1 MGYGRVV
8 CANGAIPERKA
19 TVPNIDNSSE
29 HSEQAIET
37 EAAPTFTELG
47 VPGALAH
54 VLAADGKRTAFPIQA
69 DTLPDSLAGRDILG
83 RGRTGSG
90 KTLAFSI
97 PLVTRLGSSEHDI
110 AAIEREAERRSG
122 AKGKGAANLPRP
134 RALVLAPTRELAK
147 QIDEVLLPLAQV
159 YDMSTTTV
167 YGGVKYSRQ
176 IAELKA
182 GAQIVVGC
190 PGRLE
195 DLLRQNALTLD
206 SIECVVLDEA
216 DEMADMGFL
225 PAVERLL
232 DQIPSDAQHMLFS
245 ATLDHGVDKVVER
258 FLHDPKVHSV
268 DDATS
273 PVDEMTHHVFEITKG
288 DKPEIVR
295 TLASGAGKRI
305 LFTRTKFQAKKLSQ
319 SLTKQG
325 IPCAQLHGNLNQNQ
339 RDRNLAAFENG
350 EVNVLA
356 ATDVAARGIDV
367 SGVELVVQVEP
378 PEDPKA
384 FLHRSG
390 RTARAGNQG
399 DVVTLVLPEQRRET
413 KFMLRKAGIKVKP
426 IAVTAKSPEVLEL
439 VGERAEKVDGW
450 ELAPLQKKTKPL
462 PKKGKGKGRNKRG
475 EDEQFAAKRSDA
487 PKRRKKKGQADRFE
501 RAERFDRFDDAE
513 YMDYDERNTRGRG
526 GYDGYDEWSDDRD
539 FDRKGKHH
547 KRTKRDRY
555 DWQERDERGSRDGR
569 KGRRNRGDRYD
580 DRYDAVGRVI
590 DEPRKGGKRVH
601 RKPIRVTED
610 LRGEDAKRHDRR
622 VNAKKAKYDDR
633 PSRKGG
639 KRNGERQRYDGER
652 RDNNRYDEQRREQQR
667 RDRSRRDEPR
677 RDNRKRADGGNRRSA
692 QGFRKHTKTKRTPF
706 RNSHR

>member
-1 MGYGRVV
+1 M
-8 CANGAIPERKA
+8 
-19 TVPNIDNSSE
+19 PNIDNSSE
-29 HSEQAIET
+29 YSEQSIVND
-37 EAAPTFTELG
+37 AAPTFTELG

-54 VLAADGKRTAFPIQA
+54 VLASDGKRTAFPIQA

-97 PLVTRLGSSEHDI
+97 PLVARLGASEHDI
-110 AAIEREAERRSG
+110 AAIEREADRRGSAG
-122 AKGKGAANLPRP
+122 GKAAANLPRP

-147 QIDEVLLPLAQV
+147 QIDEVLLPLAQA
-159 YDMSTTTV
+159 YGMTTTTV

-195 DLLRQNALTLD
+195 DLLRQNALTL
-206 SIECVVLDEA
+206 SSVECVVLDEA

-225 PAVERLL
+225 PGVERLL
-232 DQIPSDAQHMLFS
+232 GQIPADAQHMLFS

-339 RDRNLAAFENG
+339 RDRNLAAFETG

-413 KFMLRKAGIKVKP
+413 RFMLRKAGIKVKP
-426 IAVTAKSPEVLEL
+426 VAVTAKSPEVLEL
-439 VGERAEKVDGW
+439 VGERAEKIDGW
-450 ELAPLQKKTKPL
+450 ELAPLKKKTKPL
-462 PKKGKGKGRNKRG
+462 PKKGKGRNKRG
-475 EDEQFAAKRSDA
+475 GETEAAGGRRSDA
-487 PKRRKKKGQADRFE
+487 PKRRKRQEQTG
-501 RAERFDRFDDAE
+501 RFDRFDESD
-513 YMDYDERNTRGRG
+513 YRDYD
-526 GYDGYDEWSDDRD
+526 GYDEYGARGGYDEWSDDRG
-539 FDRKGKHH
+539 FGKKGKHH

-555 DWQERDERGSRDGR
+555 DWQDRDGR
-569 KGRRNRGDRYD
+569 NDRRDRSGYQDRDDRKGRADRRDRGDRGKSFD
-580 DRYDAVGRVI
+580 RNGRYDAVGRVVE
-590 DEPRKGGKRVH
+590 EPRKGGKRVH
-601 RKPIRVTED
+601 KKPIRVVED
-610 LRGEDAKRHDRR
+610 LRGEDAKRYDRR
-622 VNAKKAKYDDR
+622 MNAKKAKYDDQ
-633 PSRKGG
+633 PSRKKG
-639 KRNGERQRYDGER
+639 KRGGERQRYDDNR
-652 RDNNRYDEQRREQQR
+652 RDQPRYEQ
-667 RDRSRRDEPR
+667 PR
-677 RDNRKRADGGNRRSA
+677 RSDKKRNDGGNRRSA
-692 QGFRKHTKTKRTPF
+692 QGFRKHNKSKRTPF

>member
-1 MGYGRVV
+1 M
-8 CANGAIPERKA
+8 
-19 TVPNIDNSSE
+19 PNIDNSSE
-29 HSEQAIET
+29 YSEQSIVND
-37 EAAPTFTELG
+37 AAPTFTELG

-54 VLAADGKRTAFPIQA
+54 VLASDGKRTAFPIQA

-97 PLVTRLGSSEHDI
+97 PLVARLGASEHDI
-110 AAIEREAERRSG
+110 AAIEREADRRGSAG
-122 AKGKGAANLPRP
+122 GKAAANLPRP

-147 QIDEVLLPLAQV
+147 QIDEVLLPLAQA
-159 YDMSTTTV
+159 YGMTTTTV

-195 DLLRQNALTLD
+195 DLLRQNALTL
-206 SIECVVLDEA
+206 SSVECVVLDEA

-225 PAVERLL
+225 PGVERLL
-232 DQIPSDAQHMLFS
+232 GQIPADAQHMLFS

-305 LFTRTKFQAKKLSQ
+305 LFTRTKFQAKKLAQ

-339 RDRNLAAFENG
+339 RDRNLAAFETG

-413 KFMLRKAGIKVKP
+413 RFMLRKAGIKVKP
-426 IAVTAKSPEVLEL
+426 VAVTAKSPEVLDL
-439 VGERAEKVDGW
+439 VGERAEKIDGW
-450 ELAPLQKKTKPL
+450 ELSPLKKKTKPL
-462 PKKGKGKGRNKRG
+462 PKKGKGRNKCGG
-475 EDEQFAAKRSDA
+475 ETETAGGRRSDA
-487 PKRRKKKGQADRFE
+487 PKRRKRQEQTG
-501 RAERFDRFDDAE
+501 RFDRFDESD
-513 YMDYDERNTRGRG
+513 YRDYD
-526 GYDGYDEWSDDRD
+526 GYDEYGARGGYDEWSDDRG
-539 FDRKGKHH
+539 FGKKGKHH

-555 DWQERDERGSRDGR
+555 DWQDRDGR
-569 KGRRNRGDRYD
+569 NDRRDRGGYQDRDDRKGRADRKGHGGRGESFDRNG
-580 DRYDAVGRVI
+580 RYDAVGRVVE
-590 DEPRKGGKRVH
+590 EPRKGGKRVH
-601 RKPIRVTED
+601 KKPIRVVED
-610 LRGEDAKRHDRR
+610 LRGEDAKRYDRR
-622 VNAKKAKYDDR
+622 MNAKKAKYDDQ
-633 PSRKGG
+633 PSRKKG
-639 KRNGERQRYDGER
+639 KRGGERQRYDDNR
-652 RDNNRYDEQRREQQR
+652 RDQPRYDQ
-667 RDRSRRDEPR
+667 PR
-677 RDNRKRADGGNRRSA
+677 RSDKKRNGGGNRRSA
-692 QGFRKHTKTKRTPF
+692 QGFRKHNKSKRTPF

>member
-1 MGYGRVV
+1 M
-8 CANGAIPERKA
+8 N
-19 TVPNIDNSSE
+19 D
-29 HSEQAIET
+29 
-37 EAAPTFTELG
+37 AAPTFTELG

-54 VLAADGKRTAFPIQA
+54 VLASDGKRTAFPIQA

-97 PLVTRLGSSEHDI
+97 PLVARLGASEHDI
-110 AAIEREAERRSG
+110 AAIEREADRRGSAG
-122 AKGKGAANLPRP
+122 GKAAANLPRP

-147 QIDEVLLPLAQV
+147 QIDEVLLPLAQA
-159 YDMSTTTV
+159 YGMTTTTV

-195 DLLRQNALTLD
+195 DLLRQNALTL
-206 SIECVVLDEA
+206 SSVECVVLDEA

-225 PAVERLL
+225 PGVERLL
-232 DQIPSDAQHMLFS
+232 GQIPADAQHMLFS

-305 LFTRTKFQAKKLSQ
+305 LFTRTKFQAKKLAQ

-339 RDRNLAAFENG
+339 RDRNLAAFETG

-413 KFMLRKAGIKVKP
+413 RFMLRKAGIKVKP
-426 IAVTAKSPEVLEL
+426 VAVTAKSPEVLDL
-439 VGERAEKVDGW
+439 VGERAEKIDGW
-450 ELAPLQKKTKPL
+450 ELSPLKKKTKPL
-462 PKKGKGKGRNKRG
+462 PKKGKGRNKCGG
-475 EDEQFAAKRSDA
+475 ETETAGGRRSDA
-487 PKRRKKKGQADRFE
+487 PKRRKRQEQTG
-501 RAERFDRFDDAE
+501 RFDRFDESD
-513 YMDYDERNTRGRG
+513 YRDYD
-526 GYDGYDEWSDDRD
+526 GYDEYGARGGYDEWSDDRG
-539 FDRKGKHH
+539 FGKKGKHH

-555 DWQERDERGSRDGR
+555 DWQDRDGR
-569 KGRRNRGDRYD
+569 NDRRDRGGYQDRDDRKGRADRKGHGGRGESFDRNG
-580 DRYDAVGRVI
+580 RYDAVGRVVE
-590 DEPRKGGKRVH
+590 EPRKGGKRVH
-601 RKPIRVTED
+601 KKPIRVVED
-610 LRGEDAKRHDRR
+610 LRGEDAKRYDRR
-622 VNAKKAKYDDR
+622 MNAKKAKYDDQ
-633 PSRKGG
+633 PSRKKG
-639 KRNGERQRYDGER
+639 KRGGERQRYDDNR
-652 RDNNRYDEQRREQQR
+652 RDQPRYDQ
-667 RDRSRRDEPR
+667 PR
-677 RDNRKRADGGNRRSA
+677 RSDKKRNGGGNRRSA
-692 QGFRKHTKTKRTPF
+692 QGFRKHNKSKRTPF

>member
-1 MGYGRVV
+1 M
-8 CANGAIPERKA
+8 
-19 TVPNIDNSSE
+19 PNIDNSSE
-29 HSEQAIET
+29 YSEQSIVND
-37 EAAPTFTELG
+37 AAPTFTELG

-54 VLAADGKRTAFPIQA
+54 VLASDGKRTAFPIQA

-97 PLVTRLGSSEHDI
+97 PLVARLGVSEHDI
-110 AAIEREAERRSG
+110 AAIEREADRRGSAG
-122 AKGKGAANLPRP
+122 GKAAANLPRP

-147 QIDEVLLPLAQV
+147 QIDEVLLPLAQA
-159 YDMSTTTV
+159 YGMTTTTV

-195 DLLRQNALTLD
+195 DLLRQNALTL
-206 SIECVVLDEA
+206 SSVECVVLDEA

-225 PAVERLL
+225 PGVERLL
-232 DQIPSDAQHMLFS
+232 GQIPADAQHMLFS

-339 RDRNLAAFENG
+339 RDRNLAAFETG

-413 KFMLRKAGIKVKP
+413 RFMLRKAGIKVKP
-426 IAVTAKSPEVLEL
+426 VAVTAKSPEVLDL
-439 VGERAEKVDGW
+439 VGERAEKIDGW
-450 ELAPLQKKTKPL
+450 ELSPLKKKTKPL
-462 PKKGKGKGRNKRG
+462 PKKGKGRNKRG
-475 EDEQFAAKRSDA
+475 GETETAGGRRSDA
-487 PKRRKKKGQADRFE
+487 PKRRKRQEQTG
-501 RAERFDRFDDAE
+501 RFDRFDESD
-513 YMDYDERNTRGRG
+513 YRDYD
-526 GYDGYDEWSDDRD
+526 GYDEYGARGGYDEWSDDRG
-539 FDRKGKHH
+539 FGKKGKHH

-555 DWQERDERGSRDGR
+555 DWQDRDGR
-569 KGRRNRGDRYD
+569 NDRRDRGGYQDRDDRKGRADRKGHGGRGESFDRNG
-580 DRYDAVGRVI
+580 RYDAVGRVVE
-590 DEPRKGGKRVH
+590 EPRKGGKRVH
-601 RKPIRVTED
+601 KKPIRVVED
-610 LRGEDAKRHDRR
+610 LRGEDAKRYDRR
-622 VNAKKAKYDDR
+622 MNAKKAKYDDQ
-633 PSRKGG
+633 PSRKKG
-639 KRNGERQRYDGER
+639 KRGGERQRYDDNR
-652 RDNNRYDEQRREQQR
+652 RDQPRYEQ
-667 RDRSRRDEPR
+667 PR
-677 RDNRKRADGGNRRSA
+677 RSGKKRNGGDNRRSA
-692 QGFRKHTKTKRTPF
+692 QGFRKHNKSKRTPF

>member
-1 MGYGRVV
+1 M
-8 CANGAIPERKA
+8 
-19 TVPNIDNSSE
+19 PNIDNSSE
-29 HSEQAIET
+29 YSEQSIVND
-37 EAAPTFTELG
+37 AAPTFTELG

-54 VLAADGKRTAFPIQA
+54 VLASDGKRTAFPIQA

-97 PLVTRLGSSEHDI
+97 PLVARLGASEHDI
-110 AAIEREAERRSG
+110 AAIEREADRRGSAG
-122 AKGKGAANLPRP
+122 GKAAANLPRP

-147 QIDEVLLPLAQV
+147 QIDEVLLPLAQA
-159 YDMSTTTV
+159 YGMTTITV

-195 DLLRQNALTLD
+195 DLLRQNALTL
-206 SIECVVLDEA
+206 SSVECVVLDEA

-225 PAVERLL
+225 PGVERLL
-232 DQIPSDAQHMLFS
+232 GQIPADAQHMLFS

-339 RDRNLAAFENG
+339 RDRNLAAFETG

-413 KFMLRKAGIKVKP
+413 RFMLRKAGIKVKP
-426 IAVTAKSPEVLEL
+426 VAVTAKSPEVLDL
-439 VGERAEKVDGW
+439 VGERAEKIDGW
-450 ELAPLQKKTKPL
+450 ELSPLKKKTKPL
-462 PKKGKGKGRNKRG
+462 PKKGKGHNKRG
-475 EDEQFAAKRSDA
+475 GETEAAGGRRSNA
-487 PKRRKKKGQADRFE
+487 PKRRKRQEQTG
-501 RAERFDRFDDAE
+501 RFDRFDESD
-513 YMDYDERNTRGRG
+513 YRDYD
-526 GYDGYDEWSDDRD
+526 GYDEYGARGGYDEWSDDRG
-539 FDRKGKHH
+539 FGKKGKHH

-555 DWQERDERGSRDGR
+555 DWQDRDGR
-569 KGRRNRGDRYD
+569 NDRRGRGGYQDRDDRKGRADRRDRGGRGESFDRNG
-580 DRYDAVGRVI
+580 RYDAVGRVVE
-590 DEPRKGGKRVH
+590 EPRKGGKRVH
-601 RKPIRVTED
+601 KKPIRVVED
-610 LRGEDAKRHDRR
+610 LRGEDAKRYDRR
-622 VNAKKAKYDDR
+622 MNAKKAKYDDQ
-633 PSRKGG
+633 PSRKKG
-639 KRNGERQRYDGER
+639 KRGGERQRYDDNR
-652 RDNNRYDEQRREQQR
+652 RDQPRYEQ
-667 RDRSRRDEPR
+667 PR
-677 RDNRKRADGGNRRSA
+677 RSDKKRNDGGNRRSA
-692 QGFRKHTKTKRTPF
+692 QGFRKHNKSKRTPF

>member
-1 MGYGRVV
+1 M
-8 CANGAIPERKA
+8 
-19 TVPNIDNSSE
+19 PNIDNSSE
-29 HSEQAIET
+29 YSEQSIVND
-37 EAAPTFTELG
+37 AAPTFTELG

-54 VLAADGKRTAFPIQA
+54 VLASDGKRTAFPIQA

-97 PLVTRLGSSEHDI
+97 PLVARLGASEHDI
-110 AAIEREAERRSG
+110 AAIEREADRRGSAG
-122 AKGKGAANLPRP
+122 GKAATNLPRP

-147 QIDEVLLPLAQV
+147 QIDEVLLPLAQA
-159 YDMSTTTV
+159 YGMTTTTV

-195 DLLRQNALTLD
+195 DLLRQNALTL
-206 SIECVVLDEA
+206 SSVECVVLDEA

-225 PAVERLL
+225 PGVERLL
-232 DQIPSDAQHMLFS
+232 GQIPADAQHMLFS

-339 RDRNLAAFENG
+339 RDRNLAAFETG

-413 KFMLRKAGIKVKP
+413 RFMLRKAGIKVKP
-426 IAVTAKSPEVLEL
+426 VAVTAKSPEVLEL
-439 VGERAEKVDGW
+439 VGERAEKIDGW
-450 ELAPLQKKTKPL
+450 ELAPLKKKTKPL
-462 PKKGKGKGRNKRG
+462 PKKGKGRNKRG
-475 EDEQFAAKRSDA
+475 GETEAAGGRRSDA
-487 PKRRKKKGQADRFE
+487 PKRRKRQEQTG
-501 RAERFDRFDDAE
+501 RFDRFDESD
-513 YMDYDERNTRGRG
+513 YRDYD
-526 GYDGYDEWSDDRD
+526 GYDEYGARGGYDEWSDDRG
-539 FDRKGKHH
+539 FGKKGKHH

-555 DWQERDERGSRDGR
+555 DWQDRDGR
-569 KGRRNRGDRYD
+569 NDRRDRNGYQDRDDRKGRADRRDRGDRGKSFD
-580 DRYDAVGRVI
+580 RNGRYDAVGRVVE
-590 DEPRKGGKRVH
+590 EPRKGGKRVH
-601 RKPIRVTED
+601 KKPIRVVED
-610 LRGEDAKRHDRR
+610 LRGEDAKRYDRR
-622 VNAKKAKYDDR
+622 MNAKKAKYDDQ
-633 PSRKGG
+633 PSRKKG
-639 KRNGERQRYDGER
+639 KRGGERQRYDDNR
-652 RDNNRYDEQRREQQR
+652 RDQPRYEQ
-667 RDRSRRDEPR
+667 PR
-677 RDNRKRADGGNRRSA
+677 RSDKKRNDGGNRRSA
-692 QGFRKHTKTKRTPF
+692 QGFRKHNKSKRTPF

>member
-1 MGYGRVV
+1 M
-8 CANGAIPERKA
+8 
-19 TVPNIDNSSE
+19 PNIDNSSE
-29 HSEQAIET
+29 YSEQSIVND
-37 EAAPTFTELG
+37 AAPTFTELG

-54 VLAADGKRTAFPIQA
+54 VLASDGKRTAFPIQA

-97 PLVTRLGSSEHDI
+97 PLVARLGASEHDI
-110 AAIEREAERRSG
+110 AAIEREADRRGSAG
-122 AKGKGAANLPRP
+122 GKAAANLPRP

-147 QIDEVLLPLAQV
+147 QIDEVLLPLAQA
-159 YDMSTTTV
+159 YGMTTTTV

-195 DLLRQNALTLD
+195 DLLRQNALTL
-206 SIECVVLDEA
+206 SSVECVVLDEA

-225 PAVERLL
+225 PGVERLL
-232 DQIPSDAQHMLFS
+232 GQIPADAQHMLFS

-339 RDRNLAAFENG
+339 RDRNLAAFETG

-413 KFMLRKAGIKVKP
+413 RFMLRKAGIKVKP
-426 IAVTAKSPEVLEL
+426 VAVTAKSPEVLDL
-439 VGERAEKVDGW
+439 VGERAEKIDGW
-450 ELAPLQKKTKPL
+450 ELSPLKKKTKPL
-462 PKKGKGKGRNKRG
+462 PKKGKGRNKRG
-475 EDEQFAAKRSDA
+475 GETEAAGGRRSDA
-487 PKRRKKKGQADRFE
+487 PKRRKRQEQTG
-501 RAERFDRFDDAE
+501 RFDRFDESD
-513 YMDYDERNTRGRG
+513 YRDYD
-526 GYDGYDEWSDDRD
+526 GYDEYGARGGYDEWSDDRG
-539 FDRKGKHH
+539 FGKKGKHH

-555 DWQERDERGSRDGR
+555 DWQDRDGR
-569 KGRRNRGDRYD
+569 NDRRGRGGYQDCDDRKGRADRRDRGGRGESFDRNG
-580 DRYDAVGRVI
+580 RYDAVGRVVE
-590 DEPRKGGKRVH
+590 EPRKGGKRVH
-601 RKPIRVTED
+601 KKPIRVVED
-610 LRGEDAKRHDRR
+610 LRGEDAKRYDRR
-622 VNAKKAKYDDR
+622 MNAKKAKYDDQ
-633 PSRKGG
+633 PSRKKG
-639 KRNGERQRYDGER
+639 KRGGERQRYDDNR
-652 RDNNRYDEQRREQQR
+652 RDQPRYEQ
-667 RDRSRRDEPR
+667 PR
-677 RDNRKRADGGNRRSA
+677 RSDKKRNDGGNRRSA
-692 QGFRKHTKTKRTPF
+692 QGFRKHNKSKRTPF

>member
-1 MGYGRVV
+1 M
-8 CANGAIPERKA
+8 
-19 TVPNIDNSSE
+19 PNIDNSSE
-29 HSEQAIET
+29 YSEQSFVND
-37 EAAPTFTELG
+37 AAPTFTELG

-54 VLAADGKRTAFPIQA
+54 VLASDGKRTAFPIQT

-97 PLVTRLGSSEHDI
+97 PLVARLGVSEHDI
-110 AAIEREAERRSG
+110 AAIEREADRRGSAG
-122 AKGKGAANLPRP
+122 GKAAANLPRP

-147 QIDEVLLPLAQV
+147 QIDEVLLPLAQA
-159 YDMSTTTV
+159 YGMTTTTV

-195 DLLRQNALTLD
+195 DLLRQNALTL
-206 SIECVVLDEA
+206 SSVECVVLDEA

-225 PAVERLL
+225 PGVERLL
-232 DQIPSDAQHMLFS
+232 GQIPADAQHMLFS

-339 RDRNLAAFENG
+339 RDRNLAAFETG

-413 KFMLRKAGIKVKP
+413 RFMLRKAGIKVKP
-426 IAVTAKSPEVLEL
+426 VAVTAKSPEVLEL
-439 VGERAEKVDGW
+439 VGERAEKIDGW
-450 ELAPLQKKTKPL
+450 ELSPLKKKTKPL
-462 PKKGKGKGRNKRG
+462 PKKGKGRNKRG
-475 EDEQFAAKRSDA
+475 GETETAGGRRSDA
-487 PKRRKKKGQADRFE
+487 PKRRKRQEQTG
-501 RAERFDRFDDAE
+501 RFDRFDESD
-513 YMDYDERNTRGRG
+513 YRDYD
-526 GYDGYDEWSDDRD
+526 GYDEYGARGGYDEWSDDRG
-539 FDRKGKHH
+539 FGKKGKHH

-555 DWQERDERGSRDGR
+555 DWQDRDGR
-569 KGRRNRGDRYD
+569 NDRRGRGGYQDRDDRKGRAGRRDRGGRGESFDRNG
-580 DRYDAVGRVI
+580 RYDAVGRVVE
-590 DEPRKGGKRVH
+590 EPRKSGKRVH
-601 RKPIRVTED
+601 KKPIRVVED
-610 LRGEDAKRHDRR
+610 LRGEDAKRYDRR
-622 VNAKKAKYDDR
+622 MNAKKAKYDDQ
-633 PSRKGG
+633 PSRKKG
-639 KRNGERQRYDGER
+639 KRGGERQRYDDNR
-652 RDNNRYDEQRREQQR
+652 RDQLRYEQ
-667 RDRSRRDEPR
+667 PR
-677 RDNRKRADGGNRRSA
+677 RSDKKRNDGGNRRSA
-692 QGFRKHTKTKRTPF
+692 QGFRKHNKSKRTPF

>member
-1 MGYGRVV
+1 M
-8 CANGAIPERKA
+8 
-19 TVPNIDNSSE
+19 PNIDNSSE
-29 HSEQAIET
+29 YSEQSIVND
-37 EAAPTFTELG
+37 AAPTFTELG

-54 VLAADGKRTAFPIQA
+54 VLASDGKRTAFPIQA

-97 PLVTRLGSSEHDI
+97 PLVARLGASEHDI
-110 AAIEREAERRSG
+110 AAIEREADRRGSAG
-122 AKGKGAANLPRP
+122 GKAATNLPRP

-147 QIDEVLLPLAQV
+147 QIDEVLLPLAQA
-159 YDMSTTTV
+159 YGMTTTTV

-195 DLLRQNALTLD
+195 DLLRQNALTL
-206 SIECVVLDEA
+206 SSVECVVLDEA

-225 PAVERLL
+225 PGVERLL
-232 DQIPSDAQHMLFS
+232 GQIPADAQHMLFS

-339 RDRNLAAFENG
+339 RDRNLAAFETG

-390 RTARAGNQG
+390 RTARAGNRG

-413 KFMLRKAGIKVKP
+413 RFMLRKAGIKVKP
-426 IAVTAKSPEVLEL
+426 VAVTAKSPEVLEL
-439 VGERAEKVDGW
+439 VGERAEKIDGW
-450 ELAPLQKKTKPL
+450 ELAPLKKKTKPL
-462 PKKGKGKGRNKRG
+462 PKKGKGRNKRG
-475 EDEQFAAKRSDA
+475 GETEAAGGRRSDA
-487 PKRRKKKGQADRFE
+487 PKRRKRQEQTG
-501 RAERFDRFDDAE
+501 RFDRFDESD
-513 YMDYDERNTRGRG
+513 YRDYD
-526 GYDGYDEWSDDRD
+526 GYDEYGARGGYDEWSDDRG
-539 FDRKGKHH
+539 FGKKGKHH

-555 DWQERDERGSRDGR
+555 DWQDRDGR
-569 KGRRNRGDRYD
+569 NDRKGRGGYQDRDDRKGRADRRGRGGRGESFERNG
-580 DRYDAVGRVI
+580 RYDAVGRVVE
-590 DEPRKGGKRVH
+590 EPRKGGKRVH
-601 RKPIRVTED
+601 KKPIRVVED
-610 LRGEDAKRHDRR
+610 LRGEDAKRYDRR
-622 VNAKKAKYDDR
+622 MNAKKAKYDDQ
-633 PSRKGG
+633 PSRKKG
-639 KRNGERQRYDGER
+639 KRGGERQRYDDNR
-652 RDNNRYDEQRREQQR
+652 RDQPRYDQ
-667 RDRSRRDEPR
+667 PR
-677 RDNRKRADGGNRRSA
+677 RSDKKRNDGGNRRSA
-692 QGFRKHTKTKRTPF
+692 QGFRKHNKSKRTPF

>member
-1 MGYGRVV
+1 M
-8 CANGAIPERKA
+8 
-19 TVPNIDNSSE
+19 PNIDNSSE
-29 HSEQAIET
+29 YSEQSIVND
-37 EAAPTFTELG
+37 AAPTFTELG

-54 VLAADGKRTAFPIQA
+54 VLASDGKRTAFPIQA

-97 PLVTRLGSSEHDI
+97 PLVARLGVSEHDI
-110 AAIEREAERRSG
+110 AAIEREADRRGSAG
-122 AKGKGAANLPRP
+122 GKAAANLPRP

-147 QIDEVLLPLAQV
+147 QIDEVLLPLAQA
-159 YDMSTTTV
+159 YGMTTTTV

-195 DLLRQNALTLD
+195 DLLRQNALTL
-206 SIECVVLDEA
+206 SSVECVVLDEA

-225 PAVERLL
+225 PGVERLL
-232 DQIPSDAQHMLFS
+232 GQIPADAQHMLFS

-305 LFTRTKFQAKKLSQ
+305 LFTRTKFQAKKLAQ

-339 RDRNLAAFENG
+339 RDRNLAAFETG

-413 KFMLRKAGIKVKP
+413 RFMLRKAGIKVKP
-426 IAVTAKSPEVLEL
+426 VAVTAKSPEVLDL
-439 VGERAEKVDGW
+439 VGERAEKIDGW
-450 ELAPLQKKTKPL
+450 ELSPLKKKTKPL
-462 PKKGKGKGRNKRG
+462 PKKGKGRNKRG
-475 EDEQFAAKRSDA
+475 GETETAGGRRSDA
-487 PKRRKKKGQADRFE
+487 PKRRKRQEQTG
-501 RAERFDRFDDAE
+501 RFDRFDESD
-513 YMDYDERNTRGRG
+513 YRDYD
-526 GYDGYDEWSDDRD
+526 GYDEYGARGGYDEWSDDRG
-539 FDRKGKHH
+539 FGKKGKHH

-555 DWQERDERGSRDGR
+555 DWQDRDGR
-569 KGRRNRGDRYD
+569 NDRKGRGGYQDRDDRKGRADRKGHGGRGESFDRNG
-580 DRYDAVGRVI
+580 RYDAVGRVVE
-590 DEPRKGGKRVH
+590 EPRKGGKRVH
-601 RKPIRVTED
+601 KKPIRVVED
-610 LRGEDAKRHDRR
+610 LRGEDAKRYDRR
-622 VNAKKAKYDDR
+622 MNAKKAKYDDQ
-633 PSRKGG
+633 PSRKKG
-639 KRNGERQRYDGER
+639 KRGGERQRYDDNR
-652 RDNNRYDEQRREQQR
+652 RDQPRYEQ
-667 RDRSRRDEPR
+667 PR
-677 RDNRKRADGGNRRSA
+677 RSDKKRNDGGNRRSA
-692 QGFRKHTKTKRTPF
+692 QGFRKHNKSKRTPF

>member
-1 MGYGRVV
+1 M
-8 CANGAIPERKA
+8 
-19 TVPNIDNSSE
+19 PNIDNSSE
-29 HSEQAIET
+29 YSEQSIVND
-37 EAAPTFTELG
+37 AAPTFTELG

-54 VLAADGKRTAFPIQA
+54 VLASDGKRTAFPIQA

-97 PLVTRLGSSEHDI
+97 PLVARLGASEHDI
-110 AAIEREAERRSG
+110 AAIEREADRRGSAG
-122 AKGKGAANLPRP
+122 GKAAANLPRP

-147 QIDEVLLPLAQV
+147 QIDEVLLPLAQA
-159 YDMSTTTV
+159 YGMTTTTV

-176 IAELKA
+176 ISELKA

-195 DLLRQNALTLD
+195 DLLRQNALTL
-206 SIECVVLDEA
+206 SSVECVVLDEA

-225 PAVERLL
+225 PGVERLL
-232 DQIPSDAQHMLFS
+232 GQIPADAQHMLFS

-258 FLHDPKVHSV
+258 FLNDPKVHSV

-339 RDRNLAAFENG
+339 RDRNLAAFETG

-413 KFMLRKAGIKVKP
+413 RFMLRKAGIKVKP
-426 IAVTAKSPEVLEL
+426 VAVTAKSPEVLDL
-439 VGERAEKVDGW
+439 VGERAEKIDGW
-450 ELAPLQKKTKPL
+450 ELSPLKKKTKPL
-462 PKKGKGKGRNKRG
+462 PKKGKGRNKRG
-475 EDEQFAAKRSDA
+475 GETEAAGGRRSDA
-487 PKRRKKKGQADRFE
+487 PKRRKRQEQTG
-501 RAERFDRFDDAE
+501 RFDRFDESD
-513 YMDYDERNTRGRG
+513 YRDYD
-526 GYDGYDEWSDDRD
+526 GYDEYGARGGYDEWSDDRG
-539 FDRKGKHH
+539 FGKKGKHH

-555 DWQERDERGSRDGR
+555 DWQDRDGR
-569 KGRRNRGDRYD
+569 NDRRGRGGYQDRDDRKGRADRRDRGDRGKSFD
-580 DRYDAVGRVI
+580 RNGRYDAVGRVVE
-590 DEPRKGGKRVH
+590 EPRKGGKRVH
-601 RKPIRVTED
+601 KKPIRVVED
-610 LRGEDAKRHDRR
+610 LRGEDAKRYDRR
-622 VNAKKAKYDDR
+622 MNAKKAKYDDQ
-633 PSRKGG
+633 PSRKKG
-639 KRNGERQRYDGER
+639 KRGGERQRYDDNR
-652 RDNNRYDEQRREQQR
+652 RDQPRYEQ
-667 RDRSRRDEPR
+667 PR
-677 RDNRKRADGGNRRSA
+677 RSDKKRNDGGNRRSA
-692 QGFRKHTKTKRTPF
+692 QGFRKHNKSKRTPF

>member
-1 MGYGRVV
+1 M
-8 CANGAIPERKA
+8 
-19 TVPNIDNSSE
+19 PNIDNSFE

-475 EDEQFAAKRSDA
+475 EDDQFAAKRSDA

-501 RAERFDRFDDAE
+501 RVERVDRFDDAE
-513 YMDYDERNTRGRG
+513 YMDYDERGTRGRG
-526 GYDGYDEWSDDRD
+526 GYDGYGEWSDDRD
-539 FDRKGKHH
+539 FGKKGKHH
-547 KRTKRDRY
+547 KHTKRDRY
-555 DWQERDERGSRDGR
+555 DWQERDERGGRDGR
-569 KGRRNRGDRYD
+569 KGRRDRDDRYD

-622 VNAKKAKYDDR
+622 VNARKAKYDDL

-639 KRNGERQRYDGER
+639 KRNGERQRYDGDR
-652 RDNNRYDEQRREQQR
+652 RGNNRYDEQRRDQPR
-667 RDRSRRDEPR
+667 RDRSRYDEPR
-677 RDNRKRADGGNRRSA
+677 RDARKRNDSGNRRSA
-692 QGFRKHTKTKRTPF
+692 QGFRKHNKTKRTPF

>member
-1 MGYGRVV
+1 MPDTAVIENEDALAADFDEAGEEE
-8 CANGAIPERKA
+8 ER
-19 TVPNIDNSSE
+19 P
-29 HSEQAIET
+29 Q
-37 EAAPTFTELG
+37 TFAELG
-47 VPGALAH
+47 VPGPLVR
-54 VLAADGKRTAFPIQA
+54 VLAADGKKTAFPIQA

-97 PLVTRLGSSEHDI
+97 PLVAQLGEVDADEYENMSQFRHEVEQVRKGH
-110 AAIEREAERRSG
+110 AEERR
-122 AKGKGAANLPRP
+122 ADDFLPHP
-134 RALVLAPTRELAK
+134 RGLVLAPTRELAN
-147 QIDEVLLPLAQV
+147 QINDVLMPLAQM
-159 YDMSTTTV
+159 YGMTTTTV

-195 DLLRQNALTLD
+195 DLLRQNALTL
-206 SIECVVLDEA
+206 SSVECVVLDEA

-225 PAVERLL
+225 PGVERLL
-232 DQIPSDAQHMLFS
+232 GQIPADAQHMLFS

-339 RDRNLAAFENG
+339 RDRNLAAFETG

-413 KFMLRKAGIKVKP
+413 RFMLRKAGIKVKP
-426 IAVTAKSPEVLEL
+426 VAVTAKSPEVLDL
-439 VGERAEKVDGW
+439 VGERAEKIDGW
-450 ELAPLQKKTKPL
+450 ELSPLKKKTKPL
-462 PKKGKGKGRNKRG
+462 PKKGKGRNKRG
-475 EDEQFAAKRSDA
+475 GETETAGGRRSDA
-487 PKRRKKKGQADRFE
+487 PKRRKRQE
-501 RAERFDRFDDAE
+501 QTERFDRFDESD
-513 YMDYDERNTRGRG
+513 YRDYD
-526 GYDGYDEWSDDRD
+526 GYDEYGARGGYDEWSDDRG
-539 FDRKGKHH
+539 FGKKGKHH

-555 DWQERDERGSRDGR
+555 DWQDRDGR
-569 KGRRNRGDRYD
+569 NDRRGRGGYQDRDDRKGRADRRDRGDRGKSFD
-580 DRYDAVGRVI
+580 RNGRYDAVGRVVE
-590 DEPRKGGKRVH
+590 EPRKGGKRVH
-601 RKPIRVTED
+601 KKPIRVVED
-610 LRGEDAKRHDRR
+610 LRGEDAKRYDRR
-622 VNAKKAKYDDR
+622 MNAKKAKYDDQ
-633 PSRKGG
+633 PSRKKG
-639 KRNGERQRYDGER
+639 KRGGERQRYDDNR
-652 RDNNRYDEQRREQQR
+652 RDQPRYEQ
-667 RDRSRRDEPR
+667 PR
-677 RDNRKRADGGNRRSA
+677 RSDKKRNDGGNRRSA
-692 QGFRKHTKTKRTPF
+692 QGFRKHNKSKRTPF

>member
-1 MGYGRVV
+1 M
-8 CANGAIPERKA
+8 
-19 TVPNIDNSSE
+19 PNIDNSSE
-29 HSEQAIET
+29 YSEQSIVND
-37 EAAPTFTELG
+37 AAPTFTELG

-54 VLAADGKRTAFPIQA
+54 VLASDGKRTAFPIQA

-97 PLVTRLGSSEHDI
+97 PLVARLGVSEHDI
-110 AAIEREAERRSG
+110 AAIEREADRRGSAG
-122 AKGKGAANLPRP
+122 GKAAANLPRP

-147 QIDEVLLPLAQV
+147 QIDEVLLPLAQA
-159 YDMSTTTV
+159 YGMTTTTV

-195 DLLRQNALTLD
+195 DLLRQNALTL
-206 SIECVVLDEA
+206 SSVECVVLDEA

-225 PAVERLL
+225 PGVERLL
-232 DQIPSDAQHMLFS
+232 GQIPADAQHMLFS

-305 LFTRTKFQAKKLSQ
+305 LFTRTKFQAKKLAQ

-339 RDRNLAAFENG
+339 RDRNLAAFETG

-413 KFMLRKAGIKVKP
+413 RFMLRKAGIKVKP
-426 IAVTAKSPEVLEL
+426 VAVTAKSPEVLDL
-439 VGERAEKVDGW
+439 VGERAEKIDGW
-450 ELAPLQKKTKPL
+450 ELSPLKKKTKPL
-462 PKKGKGKGRNKRG
+462 PKKGKGRNKRG
-475 EDEQFAAKRSDA
+475 GETETAGGRRSDA
-487 PKRRKKKGQADRFE
+487 PKRRKRQEQTG
-501 RAERFDRFDDAE
+501 RFDRFDESD
-513 YMDYDERNTRGRG
+513 YRDYD
-526 GYDGYDEWSDDRD
+526 GYDEYGAHGGYDEWSDDRG
-539 FDRKGKHH
+539 FGKKGKHH

-555 DWQERDERGSRDGR
+555 DWQERDGRNDRRGRGGYQDRDGR
-569 KGRRNRGDRYD
+569 KGRADRRGRGGREESFDRNG
-580 DRYDAVGRVI
+580 RYDAVGRVVE
-590 DEPRKGGKRVH
+590 EPRKGGKRVH
-601 RKPIRVTED
+601 KKPIRVVED
-610 LRGEDAKRHDRR
+610 LRGEDAKRYDRR
-622 VNAKKAKYDDR
+622 MNAKKAKYDDQ
-633 PSRKGG
+633 PSRKKG
-639 KRNGERQRYDGER
+639 KRGGERQRYDDNR
-652 RDNNRYDEQRREQQR
+652 RDQPRYDQ
-667 RDRSRRDEPR
+667 PR
-677 RDNRKRADGGNRRSA
+677 RSDKKRNDGGNRRSA
-692 QGFRKHTKTKRTPF
+692 QGFRKHNKSKRTPF

>member
-1 MGYGRVV
+1 M
-8 CANGAIPERKA
+8 
-19 TVPNIDNSSE
+19 PNIDNSSE
-29 HSEQAIET
+29 YSEQSIVND
-37 EAAPTFTELG
+37 AAPTFTELG

-54 VLAADGKRTAFPIQA
+54 VLASDGKRTAFPIQA

-97 PLVTRLGSSEHDI
+97 PLVARLGASEHDI
-110 AAIEREAERRSG
+110 AAIEREADRRGSAG
-122 AKGKGAANLPRP
+122 GKAAANLPRP

-147 QIDEVLLPLAQV
+147 QIDEVLLPLAQA
-159 YDMSTTTV
+159 YGMTTTTV

-195 DLLRQNALTLD
+195 DLLRQNALTL
-206 SIECVVLDEA
+206 SSVECVVLDEA

-225 PAVERLL
+225 PGVERLL
-232 DQIPSDAQHMLFS
+232 GQIPADAQHMLFS

-339 RDRNLAAFENG
+339 RDRNLAAFETG

-413 KFMLRKAGIKVKP
+413 RFMLRKAGIKVKP
-426 IAVTAKSPEVLEL
+426 VAVTAKSPEVLDL
-439 VGERAEKVDGW
+439 VGERAEKIDGW
-450 ELAPLQKKTKPL
+450 ELSPLKKKTKPL
-462 PKKGKGKGRNKRG
+462 PKKGKGRNKRG
-475 EDEQFAAKRSDA
+475 GETETAGGRRSDA
-487 PKRRKKKGQADRFE
+487 PKRRKRQE
-501 RAERFDRFDDAE
+501 QTERFDRFDESD
-513 YMDYDERNTRGRG
+513 YRDYD
-526 GYDGYDEWSDDRD
+526 GYDEYGARGGYDEWSDDRG
-539 FDRKGKHH
+539 FGKKGKHH

-555 DWQERDERGSRDGR
+555 DWQDRDGR
-569 KGRRNRGDRYD
+569 NDRRGRGGYQDRDDRKGRADRRDRGDRGKSFD
-580 DRYDAVGRVI
+580 RNGRYDAVGRVVE
-590 DEPRKGGKRVH
+590 EPRKGGKRVH
-601 RKPIRVTED
+601 KKPIRVVED
-610 LRGEDAKRHDRR
+610 LRGEDAKRYDRR
-622 VNAKKAKYDDR
+622 MNAKKAKYDDQ
-633 PSRKGG
+633 PSRKKG
-639 KRNGERQRYDGER
+639 KRGGERQRYDDNR
-652 RDNNRYDEQRREQQR
+652 RDQPRYEQ
-667 RDRSRRDEPR
+667 PR
-677 RDNRKRADGGNRRSA
+677 RSDKKRNDGGNRRSA
-692 QGFRKHTKTKRTPF
+692 QGFRKHNKSKRTPF

>member
-1 MGYGRVV
+1 M
-8 CANGAIPERKA
+8 
-19 TVPNIDNSSE
+19 PNIDNSSE
-29 HSEQAIET
+29 YSEQSIVND
-37 EAAPTFTELG
+37 AAPTFTELG

-54 VLAADGKRTAFPIQA
+54 VLASDGKRTAFPIQA

-97 PLVTRLGSSEHDI
+97 PLVVRLGVSEHDI
-110 AAIEREAERRSG
+110 AAIEREADRRGSAG
-122 AKGKGAANLPRP
+122 GKAAANLPRP

-147 QIDEVLLPLAQV
+147 QIDEVLLPLAQA
-159 YDMSTTTV
+159 YGMTTTTV

-195 DLLRQNALTLD
+195 DLLRQNALTL
-206 SIECVVLDEA
+206 SSVECVVLDEA

-225 PAVERLL
+225 PGVERLL
-232 DQIPSDAQHMLFS
+232 GQIPADAQHMLFS

-339 RDRNLAAFENG
+339 RDRNLAAFETG

-413 KFMLRKAGIKVKP
+413 RFMLRKAGIKVKP
-426 IAVTAKSPEVLEL
+426 VAVTAKSPEVLEL
-439 VGERAEKVDGW
+439 VGERAEKIDGW
-450 ELAPLQKKTKPL
+450 ELAPLKKKTKPL
-462 PKKGKGKGRNKRG
+462 PKKGKGRNKRG
-475 EDEQFAAKRSDA
+475 GETEAAGGRRSDA
-487 PKRRKKKGQADRFE
+487 PKRRKRQEQTG
-501 RAERFDRFDDAE
+501 RFDRFDESD
-513 YMDYDERNTRGRG
+513 YRDYD
-526 GYDGYDEWSDDRD
+526 GYDEYGARGGYDEWSDDRG
-539 FDRKGKHH
+539 FGKKGKHH

-555 DWQERDERGSRDGR
+555 DWQDRDGR
-569 KGRRNRGDRYD
+569 NDRRDRSGYQDRDDRKGRADRRDRGDRGKSFD
-580 DRYDAVGRVI
+580 RNGRYDAVGRVVE
-590 DEPRKGGKRVH
+590 EPRKGGKRVH
-601 RKPIRVTED
+601 KKPIRVVED
-610 LRGEDAKRHDRR
+610 LRGEDAKRYDRR
-622 VNAKKAKYDDR
+622 MNAKKAKYDDQ
-633 PSRKGG
+633 PSRKKG
-639 KRNGERQRYDGER
+639 KRGGERQRYDDNR
-652 RDNNRYDEQRREQQR
+652 RDQPRYEQ
-667 RDRSRRDEPR
+667 PR
-677 RDNRKRADGGNRRSA
+677 RSDKKRNDGGNRRSA
-692 QGFRKHTKTKRTPF
+692 QGFRKHNKSKRTPF

>member
-1 MGYGRVV
+1 M
-8 CANGAIPERKA
+8 
-19 TVPNIDNSSE
+19 PNIDNSSE
-29 HSEQAIET
+29 YSEQSIVND
-37 EAAPTFTELG
+37 AAPTFTELG

-54 VLAADGKRTAFPIQA
+54 VLASDGKRTAFPIQA

-97 PLVTRLGSSEHDI
+97 PLVARLGASEHDI
-110 AAIEREAERRSG
+110 AAIEREADRRGSAG
-122 AKGKGAANLPRP
+122 GKAAANLPRP

-147 QIDEVLLPLAQV
+147 QIDEVLLPLAQA
-159 YDMSTTTV
+159 YGMTTTTV

-195 DLLRQNALTLD
+195 DLLRQNALTL
-206 SIECVVLDEA
+206 SSVECVVLDEA

-225 PAVERLL
+225 PGVERLL
-232 DQIPSDAQHMLFS
+232 GQIPADAQHMLFS

-339 RDRNLAAFENG
+339 RDRNLAAFETG

-413 KFMLRKAGIKVKP
+413 RFMLRKAGIKVKP
-426 IAVTAKSPEVLEL
+426 VAVTAKSPEVLDL
-439 VGERAEKVDGW
+439 VGERSEKIDGW
-450 ELAPLQKKTKPL
+450 ELSPLKKKTKPL
-462 PKKGKGKGRNKRG
+462 PKKGKGHNKRG
-475 EDEQFAAKRSDA
+475 GETEAAGGRRSNA
-487 PKRRKKKGQADRFE
+487 PKRRKRQEQTG
-501 RAERFDRFDDAE
+501 RFDRFDESD
-513 YMDYDERNTRGRG
+513 YRDYD
-526 GYDGYDEWSDDRD
+526 GYDEYGAHGGYDEWSDDRG
-539 FDRKGKHH
+539 FGKKGKHH

-555 DWQERDERGSRDGR
+555 DWQDRDGR
-569 KGRRNRGDRYD
+569 NDRKGRGGYQDRDDRKGRADRRDRGGRGESFDRNG
-580 DRYDAVGRVI
+580 RYDAVGRVVE
-590 DEPRKGGKRVH
+590 EPRKGGKRVH
-601 RKPIRVTED
+601 KKPIRVVED
-610 LRGEDAKRHDRR
+610 LRGEDAKRYDRR
-622 VNAKKAKYDDR
+622 MNAKKAKYDDQ
-633 PSRKGG
+633 PSRKKG
-639 KRNGERQRYDGER
+639 KRGGERQRYDDNR
-652 RDNNRYDEQRREQQR
+652 RDQPRYEQ
-667 RDRSRRDEPR
+667 PR
-677 RDNRKRADGGNRRSA
+677 RSDKKRNGGGNRRSA
-692 QGFRKHTKTKRTPF
+692 QGFRKHNKSKRTPF

>member
-1 MGYGRVV
+1 M
-8 CANGAIPERKA
+8 
-19 TVPNIDNSSE
+19 PNIDNSSE
-29 HSEQAIET
+29 YSEQSIVND
-37 EAAPTFTELG
+37 AAPTFTELG

-54 VLAADGKRTAFPIQA
+54 VLASDGKRTAFPIQA

-97 PLVTRLGSSEHDI
+97 PLVARLGASEHDI
-110 AAIEREAERRSG
+110 AAIEREADRRGSAG
-122 AKGKGAANLPRP
+122 GKAAANLPRP

-147 QIDEVLLPLAQV
+147 QIDEVLLPLAQA
-159 YDMSTTTV
+159 YGMTTTTV

-195 DLLRQNALTLD
+195 DLLCQNALTL
-206 SIECVVLDEA
+206 SSVECVVLDEA

-225 PAVERLL
+225 PGVERLL
-232 DQIPSDAQHMLFS
+232 GQIPADAQHMLFS

-339 RDRNLAAFENG
+339 RDRNLAAFETG

-413 KFMLRKAGIKVKP
+413 RFMLRKAGIKVKP
-426 IAVTAKSPEVLEL
+426 VAVTAKSPEVLDL
-439 VGERAEKVDGW
+439 VGERAEKIDGW
-450 ELAPLQKKTKPL
+450 ELSPLKKKTKPL
-462 PKKGKGKGRNKRG
+462 PKKGKGRNKRG
-475 EDEQFAAKRSDA
+475 GETEAAGGRRSDA
-487 PKRRKKKGQADRFE
+487 PKRRKRQEQTG
-501 RAERFDRFDDAE
+501 RFDRFDESD
-513 YMDYDERNTRGRG
+513 YRDYD
-526 GYDGYDEWSDDRD
+526 GYDEYGARGGYDEWSDDRG
-539 FDRKGKHH
+539 FGKKGKHH
-547 KRTKRDRY
+547 RRTKRDRY
-555 DWQERDERGSRDGR
+555 DWQDRDGR
-569 KGRRNRGDRYD
+569 NDRRGRGGYQDRDDRKGRADRRNRGGRGESFDRNG
-580 DRYDAVGRVI
+580 RYDAVGRVVE
-590 DEPRKGGKRVH
+590 EPRKGGKRVH
-601 RKPIRVTED
+601 KKPIRVVED
-610 LRGEDAKRHDRR
+610 LRGEDAKRYDRR
-622 VNAKKAKYDDR
+622 MNAKKAKYDDQ
-633 PSRKGG
+633 PSRKKG
-639 KRNGERQRYDGER
+639 KRGGERQRYDDNR
-652 RDNNRYDEQRREQQR
+652 RDQPRYEQ
-667 RDRSRRDEPR
+667 PR
-677 RDNRKRADGGNRRSA
+677 RSDKKRNDGGNRRSA
-692 QGFRKHTKTKRTPF
+692 QGFRKHNKSKRTPF

>member
-1 MGYGRVV
+1 M
-8 CANGAIPERKA
+8 N
-19 TVPNIDNSSE
+19 D
-29 HSEQAIET
+29 
-37 EAAPTFTELG
+37 AAPTFTELG

-54 VLAADGKRTAFPIQA
+54 VLASDGKRTAFPIQA

-97 PLVTRLGSSEHDI
+97 PLVARLGASEHDI
-110 AAIEREAERRSG
+110 AAIEREADRRGSAG
-122 AKGKGAANLPRP
+122 GKAAANLPRP

-147 QIDEVLLPLAQV
+147 QIDEVLLPLAQA
-159 YDMSTTTV
+159 YGMTTTTV

-195 DLLRQNALTLD
+195 DLLRQNALTL
-206 SIECVVLDEA
+206 SSVECVVLDEA

-225 PAVERLL
+225 PGVERLL
-232 DQIPSDAQHMLFS
+232 GQIPADAQHMLFS

-339 RDRNLAAFENG
+339 RDRNLAAFETG

-413 KFMLRKAGIKVKP
+413 RFMLRKAGIKVKP
-426 IAVTAKSPEVLEL
+426 VAVTAKSPEVLEL
-439 VGERAEKVDGW
+439 VGERAEKIDGW
-450 ELAPLQKKTKPL
+450 ELAPLKKKTKPL
-462 PKKGKGKGRNKRG
+462 PKKGKGRNKRG
-475 EDEQFAAKRSDA
+475 GETEAAGGRRSDA
-487 PKRRKKKGQADRFE
+487 PKRRKRQEQTG
-501 RAERFDRFDDAE
+501 RFDRFDESD
-513 YMDYDERNTRGRG
+513 YRDYD
-526 GYDGYDEWSDDRD
+526 GYDEYGARGGYDEWSDDRG
-539 FDRKGKHH
+539 FGKKGKHH

-555 DWQERDERGSRDGR
+555 DWQDRDGR
-569 KGRRNRGDRYD
+569 NDRRDRSGYQDRDDRKGRADRRDRGDRGKSFD
-580 DRYDAVGRVI
+580 RNGRYDAVGRVVE
-590 DEPRKGGKRVH
+590 EPRKGGKRVH
-601 RKPIRVTED
+601 KKPIRVVED
-610 LRGEDAKRHDRR
+610 LRGEDAKRYDRR
-622 VNAKKAKYDDR
+622 MNAKKAKYDDQ
-633 PSRKGG
+633 PSRKKG
-639 KRNGERQRYDGER
+639 KRGGERQRYDDNR
-652 RDNNRYDEQRREQQR
+652 RDQPRYEQ
-667 RDRSRRDEPR
+667 PR
-677 RDNRKRADGGNRRSA
+677 RSDKKRNDGGNRRSA
-692 QGFRKHTKTKRTPF
+692 QGFRKHNKSKRTPF

>member
-1 MGYGRVV
+1 M
-8 CANGAIPERKA
+8 
-19 TVPNIDNSSE
+19 PNIDNSSE
-29 HSEQAIET
+29 YSEQSIVND
-37 EAAPTFTELG
+37 AAPTFTELG

-54 VLAADGKRTAFPIQA
+54 VLASDGKRTAFPIQA

-97 PLVTRLGSSEHDI
+97 PLVARLGASEHDI
-110 AAIEREAERRSG
+110 AAIEREADRRGSAG
-122 AKGKGAANLPRP
+122 GKAAANLPRP

-147 QIDEVLLPLAQV
+147 QIDEVLLPLAQA
-159 YDMSTTTV
+159 YGMTTTTV

-195 DLLRQNALTLD
+195 DLLRQNALTL
-206 SIECVVLDEA
+206 SSVECVVLDEA

-225 PAVERLL
+225 PGVERLL
-232 DQIPSDAQHMLFS
+232 GQIPADAQHMLFS

-339 RDRNLAAFENG
+339 RDRNLAAFETG

-413 KFMLRKAGIKVKP
+413 RFMLRKAGIKVKP
-426 IAVTAKSPEVLEL
+426 VAVTAKSPEVLDL
-439 VGERAEKVDGW
+439 VGERAEKIDGW
-450 ELAPLQKKTKPL
+450 ELAPLKKKTKPL
-462 PKKGKGKGRNKRG
+462 PKKGKGRNKRG
-475 EDEQFAAKRSDA
+475 GETEAAGGRRSDA
-487 PKRRKKKGQADRFE
+487 PKRRKRQEQTG
-501 RAERFDRFDDAE
+501 RFDRFDESD
-513 YMDYDERNTRGRG
+513 YRDYD
-526 GYDGYDEWSDDRD
+526 GYDEYGARGGYDEWSDDRG
-539 FDRKGKHH
+539 FGKKGKHH

-555 DWQERDERGSRDGR
+555 DWQDRDGR
-569 KGRRNRGDRYD
+569 NDRKGRGGYQDRDDRKGRADRRGRGGRGESFERNG
-580 DRYDAVGRVI
+580 RYDAVGRVVE
-590 DEPRKGGKRVH
+590 EPRKGGKRVH
-601 RKPIRVTED
+601 KKPIRVVED
-610 LRGEDAKRHDRR
+610 LRGEDAKRYDRR
-622 VNAKKAKYDDR
+622 MNAKKAKYDDQ
-633 PSRKGG
+633 PSRKKG
-639 KRNGERQRYDGER
+639 KRGGERQRYDDNR
-652 RDNNRYDEQRREQQR
+652 RDQPRYDQ
-667 RDRSRRDEPR
+667 PR
-677 RDNRKRADGGNRRSA
+677 RSDKKRNDGGNRRSA
-692 QGFRKHTKTKRTPF
+692 QGFRKHNKSKRTPF

>member
-1 MGYGRVV
+1 M
-8 CANGAIPERKA
+8 
-19 TVPNIDNSSE
+19 PNIDNSSE
-29 HSEQAIET
+29 YSEQSIVND
-37 EAAPTFTELG
+37 AAPTFTELG

-54 VLAADGKRTAFPIQA
+54 VLASDGKRTAFPIQA

-97 PLVTRLGSSEHDI
+97 PLVARLGASEHDI
-110 AAIEREAERRSG
+110 AAIEREADCRGSAG
-122 AKGKGAANLPRP
+122 GKAAANLPRP

-147 QIDEVLLPLAQV
+147 QIDEVLLPLAQA
-159 YDMSTTTV
+159 YGMTTTTV

-176 IAELKA
+176 ISELKA

-195 DLLRQNALTLD
+195 DLLRQNALTL
-206 SIECVVLDEA
+206 SSVECVVLDEA

-225 PAVERLL
+225 PGVERLL
-232 DQIPSDAQHMLFS
+232 GQIPADAQHMLFS

-339 RDRNLAAFENG
+339 RDRNLAAFETG

-413 KFMLRKAGIKVKP
+413 RFMLRKAGIKVKP
-426 IAVTAKSPEVLEL
+426 VAVTAKSPEVLDL
-439 VGERAEKVDGW
+439 VGERAEKIDGW
-450 ELAPLQKKTKPL
+450 ELSPLKKKTKPL
-462 PKKGKGKGRNKRG
+462 PKKGKGHNKRG
-475 EDEQFAAKRSDA
+475 GETEAAGGRRSNA
-487 PKRRKKKGQADRFE
+487 PKRRKRQEQTG
-501 RAERFDRFDDAE
+501 RFDRFDESD
-513 YMDYDERNTRGRG
+513 YRDYD
-526 GYDGYDEWSDDRD
+526 GYDEYGARGGYDEWSDDRG
-539 FDRKGKHH
+539 FGKKGKHH

-555 DWQERDERGSRDGR
+555 DWQDRDGR
-569 KGRRNRGDRYD
+569 NDRRGRGGYQDRDDRKGRADRRDRGGRGESFDRNG
-580 DRYDAVGRVI
+580 RYDAVGRVVE
-590 DEPRKGGKRVH
+590 EPRKGGKRVH
-601 RKPIRVTED
+601 KKPIRVVED
-610 LRGEDAKRHDRR
+610 LRGEDAKRYDRR
-622 VNAKKAKYDDR
+622 MNAKKAKYDDQ
-633 PSRKGG
+633 PSRKKG
-639 KRNGERQRYDGER
+639 KRGGERQRYDDNR
-652 RDNNRYDEQRREQQR
+652 RDQPRYEQ
-667 RDRSRRDEPR
+667 PR
-677 RDNRKRADGGNRRSA
+677 RSDKKRNDGGNRRSA
-692 QGFRKHTKTKRTPF
+692 QGFRKHNKSKRTPF

>member
-1 MGYGRVV
+1 M
-8 CANGAIPERKA
+8 
-19 TVPNIDNSSE
+19 PNIDNSSE
-29 HSEQAIET
+29 YSEQSIVND
-37 EAAPTFTELG
+37 AAPTFTELG

-54 VLAADGKRTAFPIQA
+54 VLASDGKRTAFPIQA

-97 PLVTRLGSSEHDI
+97 PLVARLGASEHDI
-110 AAIEREAERRSG
+110 AAIEREADRRGSAG
-122 AKGKGAANLPRP
+122 GKAAANLPRP

-147 QIDEVLLPLAQV
+147 QIDEVLLPLAQA
-159 YDMSTTTV
+159 YGMTTTTV

-195 DLLRQNALTLD
+195 DLLRQNALTL
-206 SIECVVLDEA
+206 SSVECVVLDEA

-225 PAVERLL
+225 PGVERLL
-232 DQIPSDAQHMLFS
+232 GQIPADAQHMLFS

-339 RDRNLAAFENG
+339 RDRNLAAFETG

-413 KFMLRKAGIKVKP
+413 RFMLRKAGIKVKP
-426 IAVTAKSPEVLEL
+426 VAVTAKSPEVLDL
-439 VGERAEKVDGW
+439 VGERAEKIDGW
-450 ELAPLQKKTKPL
+450 ELAPLKKKTKPL
-462 PKKGKGKGRNKRG
+462 PKKGKGRNKRG
-475 EDEQFAAKRSDA
+475 GETEAAGGRRSDA
-487 PKRRKKKGQADRFE
+487 PKRRKRQEQTG
-501 RAERFDRFDDAE
+501 RFDRFDESD
-513 YMDYDERNTRGRG
+513 YRDYD
-526 GYDGYDEWSDDRD
+526 GYDEYGARGGYDEWSDDRG
-539 FDRKGKHH
+539 FGKKGKHH

-555 DWQERDERGSRDGR
+555 DWQDRDGR
-569 KGRRNRGDRYD
+569 NDRKGRGGYQDRDDRKGRADRRGRGGRGESFERNG
-580 DRYDAVGRVI
+580 RYDAVGRVAE
-590 DEPRKGGKRVH
+590 EPRKGGKRVH
-601 RKPIRVTED
+601 KKPIRVVED
-610 LRGEDAKRHDRR
+610 LRGEDAKRYDRR
-622 VNAKKAKYDDR
+622 MNAKKAKYDDQ
-633 PSRKGG
+633 PSRKKG
-639 KRNGERQRYDGER
+639 KRGGERQRYDDNR
-652 RDNNRYDEQRREQQR
+652 RDQPRYDQ
-667 RDRSRRDEPR
+667 PR
-677 RDNRKRADGGNRRSA
+677 RSDKKRNDGGNRRSA
-692 QGFRKHTKTKRTPF
+692 QGFRKHNKSKRTPF

>member
-1 MGYGRVV
+1 M
-8 CANGAIPERKA
+8 
-19 TVPNIDNSSE
+19 PNIDNSSE
-29 HSEQAIET
+29 YSEQSIVND
-37 EAAPTFTELG
+37 AAPTFTELG

-54 VLAADGKRTAFPIQA
+54 VLASDGKRTAFPIQA

-97 PLVTRLGSSEHDI
+97 PLVARLGASEHDI
-110 AAIEREAERRSG
+110 AAIEREADRRGSAG
-122 AKGKGAANLPRP
+122 GKAATNLPRP

-147 QIDEVLLPLAQV
+147 QIDEVLLPLAQA
-159 YDMSTTTV
+159 YGMTTTTV

-195 DLLRQNALTLD
+195 DLLRQNALTL
-206 SIECVVLDEA
+206 SSVECVVLDEA

-225 PAVERLL
+225 PGVERLL
-232 DQIPSDAQHMLFS
+232 GQIPADAQHMLFS

-339 RDRNLAAFENG
+339 RDRNLAAFETG

-413 KFMLRKAGIKVKP
+413 RFMLRKAGIKVKP
-426 IAVTAKSPEVLEL
+426 VAVTAKSPEVLEL
-439 VGERAEKVDGW
+439 VGERAEKIDGW
-450 ELAPLQKKTKPL
+450 ELSPLKKKTKPL
-462 PKKGKGKGRNKRG
+462 PKKGKGRNKRG
-475 EDEQFAAKRSDA
+475 
-487 PKRRKKKGQADRFE
+487 
-501 RAERFDRFDDAE
+501 
-513 YMDYDERNTRGRG
+513 
-526 GYDGYDEWSDDRD
+526 GYQDRD
-539 FDRKGKHH
+539 DRKG
-547 KRTKRDRY
+547 RADRRDRGG
-555 DWQERDERGSRDGR
+555 RGESFD
-569 KGRRNRGDRYD
+569 RNG
-580 DRYDAVGRVI
+580 RYDAVGRVVE
-590 DEPRKGGKRVH
+590 EPRKGGKRVH
-601 RKPIRVTED
+601 KKPIRVVED
-610 LRGEDAKRHDRR
+610 LRGEDAKRYDRR
-622 VNAKKAKYDDR
+622 MNAKKAKYDDQ
-633 PSRKGG
+633 PSRKKG
-639 KRNGERQRYDGER
+639 KRGGERQRYDDNR
-652 RDNNRYDEQRREQQR
+652 RDQPRYDQ
-667 RDRSRRDEPR
+667 PR
-677 RDNRKRADGGNRRSA
+677 RSDKKRNGGDNRRSA
-692 QGFRKHTKTKRTPF
+692 QGFRKHNKSKRTPF

>member
-1 MGYGRVV
+1 M
-8 CANGAIPERKA
+8 
-19 TVPNIDNSSE
+19 PNIDNSSE
-29 HSEQAIET
+29 YSEQSIVND
-37 EAAPTFTELG
+37 AAPTFTELG

-54 VLAADGKRTAFPIQA
+54 VLASDGKRTAFPIQA

-97 PLVTRLGSSEHDI
+97 PLVARLGASEHDI
-110 AAIEREAERRSG
+110 AAIEREADRRGSAG
-122 AKGKGAANLPRP
+122 GKAAANLPRP

-147 QIDEVLLPLAQV
+147 QIDEVLLPLAQA
-159 YDMSTTTV
+159 YGMTTTTV

-195 DLLRQNALTLD
+195 DLLRQNALTL
-206 SIECVVLDEA
+206 SSVECVVLDEA

-225 PAVERLL
+225 PGVERLL
-232 DQIPSDAQHMLFS
+232 GQIPADAQHMLFS

-339 RDRNLAAFENG
+339 RDRNLAAFETG

-413 KFMLRKAGIKVKP
+413 RFMLRKAGIKVKP
-426 IAVTAKSPEVLEL
+426 VAVTAKSPEVLDL
-439 VGERAEKVDGW
+439 VGERAEKIDGW
-450 ELAPLQKKTKPL
+450 ELSPLKKKTKPL
-462 PKKGKGKGRNKRG
+462 PKKGKGHNKRG
-475 EDEQFAAKRSDA
+475 GETEAAGGRRSNA
-487 PKRRKKKGQADRFE
+487 PKRRKRQEQTG
-501 RAERFDRFDDAE
+501 RFDRFDESD
-513 YMDYDERNTRGRG
+513 YRDYD
-526 GYDGYDEWSDDRD
+526 GYDEYGARGGYDEWSDDRG
-539 FDRKGKHH
+539 FGKKGKHH

-555 DWQERDERGSRDGR
+555 DWQDRDGR
-569 KGRRNRGDRYD
+569 NDRRGRGGYQDRDDRKGRADRRDRGGRGESFDRNG
-580 DRYDAVGRVI
+580 RYDAVGRVVE
-590 DEPRKGGKRVH
+590 EPRKGGKRVH
-601 RKPIRVTED
+601 KKPIRVVED
-610 LRGEDAKRHDRR
+610 LRGEDAKRYDRR
-622 VNAKKAKYDDR
+622 MNAKKAKYDDQ
-633 PSRKGG
+633 PSRKKG
-639 KRNGERQRYDGER
+639 KRGGERQRYDDNR
-652 RDNNRYDEQRREQQR
+652 RDQPRYEQ
-667 RDRSRRDEPR
+667 PR
-677 RDNRKRADGGNRRSA
+677 RSDKKRNGGGNRRSA
-692 QGFRKHTKTKRTPF
+692 QGFRKHNKSKRTPF

>member
-1 MGYGRVV
+1 M
-8 CANGAIPERKA
+8 
-19 TVPNIDNSSE
+19 PNIDNSSE
-29 HSEQAIET
+29 YSEQSIVND
-37 EAAPTFTELG
+37 AAPTFTELG

-54 VLAADGKRTAFPIQA
+54 VLASDGKRTAFPIQA

-97 PLVTRLGSSEHDI
+97 PLVARLGASEHDI
-110 AAIEREAERRSG
+110 AAIEREADRRGSAG
-122 AKGKGAANLPRP
+122 GKAAANLPRP

-147 QIDEVLLPLAQV
+147 QIDEVLLPLAQA
-159 YDMSTTTV
+159 YGMTTTTV

-195 DLLRQNALTLD
+195 DLLRQNALTL
-206 SIECVVLDEA
+206 SSVECVVLDEA

-225 PAVERLL
+225 PGVERLL
-232 DQIPSDAQHMLFS
+232 GQIPADAQHMLFS

-339 RDRNLAAFENG
+339 RDRNLAAFETG

-413 KFMLRKAGIKVKP
+413 RFMLRKAGIKVKP
-426 IAVTAKSPEVLEL
+426 VAVTAKSPEVLDL
-439 VGERAEKVDGW
+439 VGERAEKIDGW
-450 ELAPLQKKTKPL
+450 ELSPLKKKTKPL
-462 PKKGKGKGRNKRG
+462 PKKGKGRNKRG
-475 EDEQFAAKRSDA
+475 GETEAAGGRRSDA
-487 PKRRKKKGQADRFE
+487 PKRRKRQEQTG
-501 RAERFDRFDDAE
+501 RFDRFDESD
-513 YMDYDERNTRGRG
+513 YRDYD
-526 GYDGYDEWSDDRD
+526 GYDEYGARGGYDEWSDDRG
-539 FDRKGKHH
+539 FGKKGKHH

-555 DWQERDERGSRDGR
+555 DWQDRDGR
-569 KGRRNRGDRYD
+569 NDRRGRGGYQDRDDRKGRADRRDRGGRGESFDRNG
-580 DRYDAVGRVI
+580 RYDAVGRVVE
-590 DEPRKGGKRVH
+590 EPRKGGKRVH
-601 RKPIRVTED
+601 KKPIRVVED
-610 LRGEDAKRHDRR
+610 LRGEDAKRYDRR
-622 VNAKKAKYDDR
+622 MNAKKAKYDDQ
-633 PSRKGG
+633 PSRKKG
-639 KRNGERQRYDGER
+639 KRGGERQRYDDNR
-652 RDNNRYDEQRREQQR
+652 RDQPRYEQ
-667 RDRSRRDEPR
+667 PR
-677 RDNRKRADGGNRRSA
+677 RSDKKRNDGGNRRSA
-692 QGFRKHTKTKRTPF
+692 QGFRKHNKSKRTPF

>member
-1 MGYGRVV
+1 M
-8 CANGAIPERKA
+8 
-19 TVPNIDNSSE
+19 PNIDNSSE
-29 HSEQAIET
+29 YSEQSIVND
-37 EAAPTFTELG
+37 AAPTFTELG
-47 VPGALAH
+47 VPGVLAH
-54 VLAADGKRTAFPIQA
+54 VLASDGKRTAFPIQA

-97 PLVTRLGSSEHDI
+97 PLVARLGVSEHDI
-110 AAIEREAERRSG
+110 AAIEREADRRGSAG
-122 AKGKGAANLPRP
+122 GKAAANLPRP

-147 QIDEVLLPLAQV
+147 QIDEVLLPLAQA
-159 YDMSTTTV
+159 YGMTTTTV

-195 DLLRQNALTLD
+195 DLLRQNALTL
-206 SIECVVLDEA
+206 SSVECVVLDEA

-225 PAVERLL
+225 PGVERLL
-232 DQIPSDAQHMLFS
+232 GQIPADAQHMLFS

-305 LFTRTKFQAKKLSQ
+305 LFTRTKFQAKKLAQ

-339 RDRNLAAFENG
+339 RDRNLAAFETG

-413 KFMLRKAGIKVKP
+413 RFMLRKAGIKVKP
-426 IAVTAKSPEVLEL
+426 VAVTAKSPEVLDL
-439 VGERAEKVDGW
+439 VGERAEKIDGW
-450 ELAPLQKKTKPL
+450 ELSPLKKKTKPL
-462 PKKGKGKGRNKRG
+462 PKKGKGRNKRG
-475 EDEQFAAKRSDA
+475 GETETAGGRRSDA
-487 PKRRKKKGQADRFE
+487 PKRRKRQEQTG
-501 RAERFDRFDDAE
+501 RFDRFDESD
-513 YMDYDERNTRGRG
+513 YRDYD
-526 GYDGYDEWSDDRD
+526 GYDEYGARGGYDEWSDDRG
-539 FDRKGKHH
+539 FGKKGKHH

-555 DWQERDERGSRDGR
+555 DWQDRDGR
-569 KGRRNRGDRYD
+569 NNRRGRGGYQDRDDRKGRADRRDRGGRGESFDRNG
-580 DRYDAVGRVI
+580 RYDAVGRVVE
-590 DEPRKGGKRVH
+590 EPRKGGKRVH
-601 RKPIRVTED
+601 KKPIRVVED
-610 LRGEDAKRHDRR
+610 LRGEDAKRYDRR
-622 VNAKKAKYDDR
+622 MNAKKAKYDDQS
-633 PSRKGG
+633 SRKKG
-639 KRNGERQRYDGER
+639 KRGGERQRYDDNR
-652 RDNNRYDEQRREQQR
+652 RDQPRYDQ
-667 RDRSRRDEPR
+667 PR
-677 RDNRKRADGGNRRSA
+677 RSDKKRNDGGNRRSA
-692 QGFRKHTKTKRTPF
+692 QGFRKHNKSKRTPF

>member
-1 MGYGRVV
+1 M
-8 CANGAIPERKA
+8 
-19 TVPNIDNSSE
+19 PNIDNSSE
-29 HSEQAIET
+29 YSEQSIVND
-37 EAAPTFTELG
+37 AAPTFTELG

-54 VLAADGKRTAFPIQA
+54 VLASDGKRTAFPIQA

-97 PLVTRLGSSEHDI
+97 PLVARLGASEHDI
-110 AAIEREAERRSG
+110 AAIEREADRRGSAG
-122 AKGKGAANLPRP
+122 GKAAANLPRP

-147 QIDEVLLPLAQV
+147 QIDEVLLPLAQA
-159 YDMSTTTV
+159 YGMTTTTV

-195 DLLRQNALTLD
+195 DLLRQNALTL
-206 SIECVVLDEA
+206 SSVECVVLDEA

-225 PAVERLL
+225 PGVERLL
-232 DQIPSDAQHMLFS
+232 GQIPADAQHMLFS

-339 RDRNLAAFENG
+339 RDRNLAAFETG

-413 KFMLRKAGIKVKP
+413 RFMLRKAGIKVKP
-426 IAVTAKSPEVLEL
+426 VAVTAKSPEVLEL
-439 VGERAEKVDGW
+439 VGERAEKIDGW
-450 ELAPLQKKTKPL
+450 ELAPLKKKTKPL
-462 PKKGKGKGRNKRG
+462 PKKGKGRNKRG
-475 EDEQFAAKRSDA
+475 GETEAAGGRRSDA
-487 PKRRKKKGQADRFE
+487 PKRRKRQEQTG
-501 RAERFDRFDDAE
+501 RFDRFDESD
-513 YMDYDERNTRGRG
+513 YRDYD
-526 GYDGYDEWSDDRD
+526 GYDEYGAHGGYDEWSDDRG
-539 FDRKGKHH
+539 FGKKGKHH

-555 DWQERDERGSRDGR
+555 DWQDRDGR
-569 KGRRNRGDRYD
+569 NDRKGRGGYQDRDDRKGRADRRNRGGRGESFDRNG
-580 DRYDAVGRVI
+580 RYDAVGCVVE
-590 DEPRKGGKRVH
+590 EPRKGGKRVH
-601 RKPIRVTED
+601 KKPIRVVED
-610 LRGEDAKRHDRR
+610 LRGEDAKRYDRR
-622 VNAKKAKYDDR
+622 MNAKKAKYDDQ
-633 PSRKGG
+633 PSRKKG
-639 KRNGERQRYDGER
+639 KRGGERQRYDDNR
-652 RDNNRYDEQRREQQR
+652 RDQPRYEQ
-667 RDRSRRDEPR
+667 PR
-677 RDNRKRADGGNRRSA
+677 RSDKKRNDGGNRRSA
-692 QGFRKHTKTKRTPF
+692 QGFRKHNKSKRTPF

>member
-1 MGYGRVV
+1 M
-8 CANGAIPERKA
+8 
-19 TVPNIDNSSE
+19 PNIDNSSE
-29 HSEQAIET
+29 YSEQSIVND
-37 EAAPTFTELG
+37 AAPTFTELG

-54 VLAADGKRTAFPIQA
+54 VLASDGKRTAFPIQA

-97 PLVTRLGSSEHDI
+97 PLVARLGASEHDI
-110 AAIEREAERRSG
+110 AAIEREADRRGSAG
-122 AKGKGAANLPRP
+122 GKAATNLPRP

-147 QIDEVLLPLAQV
+147 QIDEVLLPLAQA
-159 YDMSTTTV
+159 YGMTTTTV

-195 DLLRQNALTLD
+195 DLLRQNALTL
-206 SIECVVLDEA
+206 SSVECVVLDEA

-225 PAVERLL
+225 PGVERLL
-232 DQIPSDAQHMLFS
+232 GQIPADAQHMLFS

-339 RDRNLAAFENG
+339 RDRNLAAFETG

-413 KFMLRKAGIKVKP
+413 RFMLRKAGIKVKP
-426 IAVTAKSPEVLEL
+426 VAVTAKSPEVLDL
-439 VGERAEKVDGW
+439 VGERAEKIDGW
-450 ELAPLQKKTKPL
+450 ELSPLKKKTKPL
-462 PKKGKGKGRNKRG
+462 PKKGKGRNKRG
-475 EDEQFAAKRSDA
+475 GETETAGGRRSDA
-487 PKRRKKKGQADRFE
+487 PKRRKRQEQTG
-501 RAERFDRFDDAE
+501 RFDRFDESD
-513 YMDYDERNTRGRG
+513 YRDYD
-526 GYDGYDEWSDDRD
+526 GYDEYGARGGYDEWSDDRG
-539 FDRKGKHH
+539 FGKKGKHH

-555 DWQERDERGSRDGR
+555 DWQDRDGR
-569 KGRRNRGDRYD
+569 NDRKGRGGYQDRDDRKGRADRRDRGGRGESFDRNG
-580 DRYDAVGRVI
+580 RYDAVGRVVE
-590 DEPRKGGKRVH
+590 EPRKGGKRVH
-601 RKPIRVTED
+601 KKPIRVVED
-610 LRGEDAKRHDRR
+610 LRGEDAKRYDRR
-622 VNAKKAKYDDR
+622 MNAKKAKYDDQ
-633 PSRKGG
+633 PSHKKG
-639 KRNGERQRYDGER
+639 KRGGERQRYDDNR
-652 RDNNRYDEQRREQQR
+652 RDQPRYEQ
-667 RDRSRRDEPR
+667 PR
-677 RDNRKRADGGNRRSA
+677 RSDKKRNGGDNRRSA
-692 QGFRKHTKTKRTPF
+692 QGFRKHNKSKRTPF

>member
-1 MGYGRVV
+1 M
-8 CANGAIPERKA
+8 
-19 TVPNIDNSSE
+19 PNIDNSSE
-29 HSEQAIET
+29 YSEQSIVND
-37 EAAPTFTELG
+37 AAPTFTELG

-54 VLAADGKRTAFPIQA
+54 VLASDGKRTAFPIQA

-97 PLVTRLGSSEHDI
+97 PLVARLGASEHDI
-110 AAIEREAERRSG
+110 AAIEREADRRGSAG
-122 AKGKGAANLPRP
+122 GKAAANLPRP

-147 QIDEVLLPLAQV
+147 QIDEVLLPLAQA
-159 YDMSTTTV
+159 YGMTTTTV

-195 DLLRQNALTLD
+195 DLLRQNALTL
-206 SIECVVLDEA
+206 SSVECVVLDEA

-225 PAVERLL
+225 PGVERLL
-232 DQIPSDAQHMLFS
+232 GQIPADAQHMLFS

-339 RDRNLAAFENG
+339 RDRNLAAFETG

-413 KFMLRKAGIKVKP
+413 RFMLRKAGIKVKP
-426 IAVTAKSPEVLEL
+426 VAVTAKSPEVLEL
-439 VGERAEKVDGW
+439 VGERAEKIDGW
-450 ELAPLQKKTKPL
+450 ELSPLKKKTKPL
-462 PKKGKGKGRNKRG
+462 PKKGKGRNKRG
-475 EDEQFAAKRSDA
+475 GETETAGGRRSDA
-487 PKRRKKKGQADRFE
+487 PKCRKRQEQTG
-501 RAERFDRFDDAE
+501 RFDRFDESD
-513 YMDYDERNTRGRG
+513 YRDYD
-526 GYDGYDEWSDDRD
+526 GYDEYGARGGYDEWSDDRG
-539 FDRKGKHH
+539 FGKKGKHH

-555 DWQERDERGSRDGR
+555 DWQDRDGR
-569 KGRRNRGDRYD
+569 NDRRGRGGYQDRDDRKGRADRRDRGGREESFDRNG
-580 DRYDAVGRVI
+580 RYDAVGRVVE
-590 DEPRKGGKRVH
+590 EPRKGGKRVH
-601 RKPIRVTED
+601 KKPIRVVED
-610 LRGEDAKRHDRR
+610 LRGEDAKRYDCRM
-622 VNAKKAKYDDR
+622 NAKKAKYDDQS
-633 PSRKGG
+633 SRKKG
-639 KRNGERQRYDGER
+639 KRGGERQRYDDNR
-652 RDNNRYDEQRREQQR
+652 RDQPRYDQ
-667 RDRSRRDEPR
+667 PR
-677 RDNRKRADGGNRRSA
+677 RSDKKRNDGGNRRSV
-692 QGFRKHTKTKRTPF
+692 QGFRKHNKSKRTPF

>member
-1 MGYGRVV
+1 M
-8 CANGAIPERKA
+8 
-19 TVPNIDNSSE
+19 PNIDNSSE
-29 HSEQAIET
+29 YSEQSIVND
-37 EAAPTFTELG
+37 AAPTFTELG

-54 VLAADGKRTAFPIQA
+54 VLASDGKRTAFPIQA

-97 PLVTRLGSSEHDI
+97 PLVARLGASEHDI
-110 AAIEREAERRSG
+110 AAIEREADRRGSAG
-122 AKGKGAANLPRP
+122 GKAATNLPRP

-147 QIDEVLLPLAQV
+147 QIDEVLLPLAQA
-159 YDMSTTTV
+159 YGMTTTTV

-195 DLLRQNALTLD
+195 DLLRQNALTL
-206 SIECVVLDEA
+206 SSVECVVLDEA

-225 PAVERLL
+225 PGVERLL
-232 DQIPSDAQHMLFS
+232 GQIPADAQHMLFS

-339 RDRNLAAFENG
+339 RDRNLAAFETG

-413 KFMLRKAGIKVKP
+413 RFMLRKAGIKVKP
-426 IAVTAKSPEVLEL
+426 VAVTAKSPEVLEL
-439 VGERAEKVDGW
+439 VGERAEKIDDW
-450 ELAPLQKKTKPL
+450 ELSPLKKKTKPL
-462 PKKGKGKGRNKRG
+462 PKKGKGRNKRG
-475 EDEQFAAKRSDA
+475 GETEAAGGRRSDA
-487 PKRRKKKGQADRFE
+487 PKRRKRQEQTG
-501 RAERFDRFDDAE
+501 RFDRFDESD
-513 YMDYDERNTRGRG
+513 YRDYD
-526 GYDGYDEWSDDRD
+526 GYDEYGARGGYDEWSDDRG
-539 FDRKGKHH
+539 FGKKGKHH

-555 DWQERDERGSRDGR
+555 DWQDRDGR
-569 KGRRNRGDRYD
+569 NDRRGRGGYQDRDDRKGRADRRDRGGRGESFDRNG
-580 DRYDAVGRVI
+580 RYDAVGRVVE
-590 DEPRKGGKRVH
+590 EPRKGGKRVH
-601 RKPIRVTED
+601 KKPIRVVED
-610 LRGEDAKRHDRR
+610 LRGEDAKRYDRR
-622 VNAKKAKYDDR
+622 MNAKKAKYDDQ
-633 PSRKGG
+633 PSRKKG
-639 KRNGERQRYDGER
+639 KRGGERQRYDDNR
-652 RDNNRYDEQRREQQR
+652 RDQPRYEQ
-667 RDRSRRDEPR
+667 PR
-677 RDNRKRADGGNRRSA
+677 RSDKKRNDGGNRRSA
-692 QGFRKHTKTKRTPF
+692 QGFRKHNKSKRTPF

>member
-1 MGYGRVV
+1 M
-8 CANGAIPERKA
+8 
-19 TVPNIDNSSE
+19 PNIDNSSE
-29 HSEQAIET
+29 YSEQSIVND
-37 EAAPTFTELG
+37 AAPTFTELG

-54 VLAADGKRTAFPIQA
+54 VLASDGKRTAFPIQA

-97 PLVTRLGSSEHDI
+97 PLVARLGASEHDI
-110 AAIEREAERRSG
+110 AAIEREADRRGSAG
-122 AKGKGAANLPRP
+122 GKAAANLPRP

-147 QIDEVLLPLAQV
+147 QIDEVLLPLAQA
-159 YDMSTTTV
+159 YGMTTTTV

-195 DLLRQNALTLD
+195 DLLRQNALTL
-206 SIECVVLDEA
+206 SSVECVVLDEA

-225 PAVERLL
+225 PGVERLL
-232 DQIPSDAQHMLFS
+232 GQIPADAQHMLFS

-339 RDRNLAAFENG
+339 RDRNLAAFETG

-413 KFMLRKAGIKVKP
+413 RFMLRKAGIKVKP
-426 IAVTAKSPEVLEL
+426 VAVTAKSPEVLDL
-439 VGERAEKVDGW
+439 VGERAEKIDGW
-450 ELAPLQKKTKPL
+450 ELSPLKKKTKPL
-462 PKKGKGKGRNKRG
+462 PKKGKGHNKRG
-475 EDEQFAAKRSDA
+475 GETEAAGGRRSNA
-487 PKRRKKKGQADRFE
+487 PKRRKRQEQTG
-501 RAERFDRFDDAE
+501 RFDRFDESD
-513 YMDYDERNTRGRG
+513 YRDYD
-526 GYDGYDEWSDDRD
+526 GYDEYGARGGYDEWSDDRG
-539 FDRKGKHH
+539 FGKKGKHH

-555 DWQERDERGSRDGR
+555 DWQDRDGR
-569 KGRRNRGDRYD
+569 NDRRGRGGYQDRDDRKGRADRRDRGGRGESFDRNG
-580 DRYDAVGRVI
+580 RYDAVGRVVE
-590 DEPRKGGKRVH
+590 EPRKGGKRVH
-601 RKPIRVTED
+601 KKPIRVVED
-610 LRGEDAKRHDRR
+610 LRGEDAKRYDRR
-622 VNAKKAKYDDR
+622 MNAKKAKYDDQ
-633 PSRKGG
+633 PSRKKG
-639 KRNGERQRYDGER
+639 KHGGERQRYDDNR
-652 RDNNRYDEQRREQQR
+652 RDQPRYEQ
-667 RDRSRRDEPR
+667 PR
-677 RDNRKRADGGNRRSA
+677 RSDKKRNGGGNRRSA
-692 QGFRKHTKTKRTPF
+692 QGFRKHNKSKRTPF

>member
-1 MGYGRVV
+1 M
-8 CANGAIPERKA
+8 
-19 TVPNIDNSSE
+19 PNIDNSSE
-29 HSEQAIET
+29 YSEQSIVND
-37 EAAPTFTELG
+37 AAPTFTELG

-54 VLAADGKRTAFPIQA
+54 VLASDGKRTAFPIQA

-97 PLVTRLGSSEHDI
+97 PLVARLGVSEHDI
-110 AAIEREAERRSG
+110 AAIEREADRRGSAG
-122 AKGKGAANLPRP
+122 GKAAANLPRP

-147 QIDEVLLPLAQV
+147 QIDEVLLPLAQA
-159 YDMSTTTV
+159 YGMTTTTV

-195 DLLRQNALTLD
+195 DLLRQNALTL
-206 SIECVVLDEA
+206 SSVECVVLDEA

-225 PAVERLL
+225 PGVERLL
-232 DQIPSDAQHMLFS
+232 GQIPADAQHMLFS

-339 RDRNLAAFENG
+339 RDRNLAAFETG

-413 KFMLRKAGIKVKP
+413 RFMLRKAGIKVKP
-426 IAVTAKSPEVLEL
+426 VAVMAKSPEVLEL
-439 VGERAEKVDGW
+439 VGERAEKIDGW
-450 ELAPLQKKTKPL
+450 ELSPLKKKTKPL
-462 PKKGKGKGRNKRG
+462 PKKGKGRNKRG
-475 EDEQFAAKRSDA
+475 GETETAGGRRSDA
-487 PKRRKKKGQADRFE
+487 PKRRKRQEQTG
-501 RAERFDRFDDAE
+501 RFDRFDESD
-513 YMDYDERNTRGRG
+513 YRDYD
-526 GYDGYDEWSDDRD
+526 GYDEYGAHGGYDEWSDDRG
-539 FDRKGKHH
+539 FGKKGKHH

-555 DWQERDERGSRDGR
+555 DWQDRDGR
-569 KGRRNRGDRYD
+569 NDRRGRGGYQDRDDRKGRADRRDRGDRGKSFD
-580 DRYDAVGRVI
+580 RNGRYDAVGRVVE
-590 DEPRKGGKRVH
+590 EPRKGGKRVH
-601 RKPIRVTED
+601 KKPIRVVED
-610 LRGEDAKRHDRR
+610 LRGEDAKRYDRR
-622 VNAKKAKYDDR
+622 MNAKKAKYDDQ
-633 PSRKGG
+633 PSRKKG
-639 KRNGERQRYDGER
+639 KRGGERQRYDDNR
-652 RDNNRYDEQRREQQR
+652 RDQPRYEQ
-667 RDRSRRDEPR
+667 PR
-677 RDNRKRADGGNRRSA
+677 RSDKKRNDGGNRRSA
-692 QGFRKHTKTKRTPF
+692 QGFRKHNKSKRTPF

>member
-1 MGYGRVV
+1 M
-8 CANGAIPERKA
+8 
-19 TVPNIDNSSE
+19 PNIDNSSE
-29 HSEQAIET
+29 YSEQSIVND
-37 EAAPTFTELG
+37 AAPTFTELG

-54 VLAADGKRTAFPIQA
+54 VLASDGKRTAFPIQA

-97 PLVTRLGSSEHDI
+97 PLVARLGASEHDI
-110 AAIEREAERRSG
+110 AAIEREADCRGSAG
-122 AKGKGAANLPRP
+122 GKAAANLPRP

-147 QIDEVLLPLAQV
+147 QIDEVLLPLAQA
-159 YDMSTTTV
+159 YGMTTTTV

-176 IAELKA
+176 ISELKA

-195 DLLRQNALTLD
+195 DLLRQNALTL
-206 SIECVVLDEA
+206 SSVECVVLDEA

-225 PAVERLL
+225 PGVERLL
-232 DQIPSDAQHMLFS
+232 GQIPADAQHMLFS

-339 RDRNLAAFENG
+339 RDRNLAAFETG

-413 KFMLRKAGIKVKP
+413 RFMLRKAGIKVKP
-426 IAVTAKSPEVLEL
+426 VAVTAKSPEVLDL
-439 VGERAEKVDGW
+439 VGERAEKIDGW
-450 ELAPLQKKTKPL
+450 ELAPLKKKTKPL
-462 PKKGKGKGRNKRG
+462 PKKGKGRNKRG
-475 EDEQFAAKRSDA
+475 GETEAAGGRRSDA
-487 PKRRKKKGQADRFE
+487 PKRRKRQEQTG
-501 RAERFDRFDDAE
+501 RFDRFDESD
-513 YMDYDERNTRGRG
+513 YRDYD
-526 GYDGYDEWSDDRD
+526 GYDEYGARGGYDEWSDDRG
-539 FDRKGKHH
+539 FGKKGKHH

-555 DWQERDERGSRDGR
+555 DWQDRDGR
-569 KGRRNRGDRYD
+569 NDRKGRNGYQDRDDRKGRADRRGRGGRGESFERNG
-580 DRYDAVGRVI
+580 RYDAVGRVVE
-590 DEPRKGGKRVH
+590 EPRKGGKRVH
-601 RKPIRVTED
+601 KKPIRVVED
-610 LRGEDAKRHDRR
+610 LRGEDAKRYDRR
-622 VNAKKAKYDDR
+622 MNAKKAKYDDQ
-633 PSRKGG
+633 PSRKKG
-639 KRNGERQRYDGER
+639 KRGGERQRYDDNR
-652 RDNNRYDEQRREQQR
+652 RDQPRYDQ
-667 RDRSRRDEPR
+667 PR
-677 RDNRKRADGGNRRSA
+677 RSDKKRNDGGNRRSA
-692 QGFRKHTKTKRTPF
+692 QGFRKHNKSKRTPF

>member
-1 MGYGRVV
+1 M
-8 CANGAIPERKA
+8 
-19 TVPNIDNSSE
+19 PNIDNSSE
-29 HSEQAIET
+29 YSEQSIVND
-37 EAAPTFTELG
+37 AAPTFTELG

-54 VLAADGKRTAFPIQA
+54 VLASDGKRTAFPIQA

-97 PLVTRLGSSEHDI
+97 PLVARLGASEHDI
-110 AAIEREAERRSG
+110 AAIEREADRRGSAG
-122 AKGKGAANLPRP
+122 GKAAANLPRP

-147 QIDEVLLPLAQV
+147 QIDEVLLPLAQA
-159 YDMSTTTV
+159 YGMTTTTV

-195 DLLRQNALTLD
+195 DLLRQNALTL
-206 SIECVVLDEA
+206 SSVECVVLDEA

-225 PAVERLL
+225 PGVERLL
-232 DQIPSDAQHMLFS
+232 GQIPADAQHMLFS

-339 RDRNLAAFENG
+339 RDRNLAAFETG

-413 KFMLRKAGIKVKP
+413 RFMLRKAGIKVKP
-426 IAVTAKSPEVLEL
+426 VAVTAKSPEVLDL
-439 VGERAEKVDGW
+439 VGERAEKIDGW
-450 ELAPLQKKTKPL
+450 ELAPLKKKTKPL
-462 PKKGKGKGRNKRG
+462 PKKGKGRNKRG
-475 EDEQFAAKRSDA
+475 GETEAAGGRRSDA
-487 PKRRKKKGQADRFE
+487 PKRRKRQEQTG
-501 RAERFDRFDDAE
+501 RFDRFDESD
-513 YMDYDERNTRGRG
+513 YRDYD
-526 GYDGYDEWSDDRD
+526 GYDEYGARGGYDEWSDDRG
-539 FDRKGKHH
+539 FGKKGKHH

-555 DWQERDERGSRDGR
+555 DWQDRDGR
-569 KGRRNRGDRYD
+569 NDRKGRGGYQDRDDRKGRADRRGRGGRGESFERNG
-580 DRYDAVGRVI
+580 RYDAVGRVVE
-590 DEPRKGGKRVH
+590 EPRKGGKRVH
-601 RKPIRVTED
+601 KKPIRVVED
-610 LRGEDAKRHDRR
+610 LRGEDAKRYDRR
-622 VNAKKAKYDDR
+622 MNAKKAKYDDQ
-633 PSRKGG
+633 PSRKKG
-639 KRNGERQRYDGER
+639 KRGGERQRYDDNR
-652 RDNNRYDEQRREQQR
+652 RDQPRYDQ
-667 RDRSRRDEPR
+667 PR
-677 RDNRKRADGGNRRSA
+677 RSDKKRNGGGNRRSA
-692 QGFRKHTKTKRTPF
+692 QGFRKHNKSKRTPF

>member
-1 MGYGRVV
+1 M
-8 CANGAIPERKA
+8 
-19 TVPNIDNSSE
+19 PNIDNSSE
-29 HSEQAIET
+29 YSEQSIVND
-37 EAAPTFTELG
+37 AAPTFTELG

-54 VLAADGKRTAFPIQA
+54 VLASDGKRTAFPIQA

-97 PLVTRLGSSEHDI
+97 PLVARLGASEHDI
-110 AAIEREAERRSG
+110 AAIEREADRRGSAG
-122 AKGKGAANLPRP
+122 GKAATNLPRP

-147 QIDEVLLPLAQV
+147 QIDEVLLPLAQA
-159 YDMSTTTV
+159 YGMTTTTV

-195 DLLRQNALTLD
+195 DLLRQNALTL
-206 SIECVVLDEA
+206 SSVECVVLDEA

-225 PAVERLL
+225 PGVERLL
-232 DQIPSDAQHMLFS
+232 GQIPADAQHMLFS

-325 IPCAQLHGNLNQNQ
+325 VPCAQLHGNLNQNQ
-339 RDRNLAAFENG
+339 RDRNLAAFETG

-413 KFMLRKAGIKVKP
+413 RFMLRKAGIKVKP
-426 IAVTAKSPEVLEL
+426 VAVTAKSPEVLEL
-439 VGERAEKVDGW
+439 VGERAEKIDGW
-450 ELAPLQKKTKPL
+450 ELSPLKKKTKPL
-462 PKKGKGKGRNKRG
+462 PKKGKGRNKRG
-475 EDEQFAAKRSDA
+475 GETEAAGGRRSDA
-487 PKRRKKKGQADRFE
+487 PKRRKRQEQTG
-501 RAERFDRFDDAE
+501 RFDRFDESD
-513 YMDYDERNTRGRG
+513 YRDYD
-526 GYDGYDEWSDDRD
+526 GYDEYGARGGYDEWSDDRG
-539 FDRKGKHH
+539 FGKKGKHH

-555 DWQERDERGSRDGR
+555 DWQDRDGR
-569 KGRRNRGDRYD
+569 NDRRGRGGYQDRDDRKGRADRRDRGGRGESFDRNG
-580 DRYDAVGRVI
+580 RYDAVGRVVE
-590 DEPRKGGKRVH
+590 EPRKGGKRVH
-601 RKPIRVTED
+601 KKPIRVVED
-610 LRGEDAKRHDRR
+610 LRGEDAKRYDRR
-622 VNAKKAKYDDR
+622 MNAKKAKYDDQ
-633 PSRKGG
+633 PSRKKG
-639 KRNGERQRYDGER
+639 KRGGERQRYDDNR
-652 RDNNRYDEQRREQQR
+652 RDQPRYEQ
-667 RDRSRRDEPR
+667 PR
-677 RDNRKRADGGNRRSA
+677 RSDKKRNDGGNRRSA
-692 QGFRKHTKTKRTPF
+692 QGFRKHNKSKRTPF

>member
-1 MGYGRVV
+1 M
-8 CANGAIPERKA
+8 
-19 TVPNIDNSSE
+19 PNIDNSSE
-29 HSEQAIET
+29 YSEQSIVND
-37 EAAPTFTELG
+37 AAPTFTELG

-54 VLAADGKRTAFPIQA
+54 VLASDGKRTAFPIQA

-97 PLVTRLGSSEHDI
+97 PLVARLGASEHDI
-110 AAIEREAERRSG
+110 AAIEREADRRGSAG
-122 AKGKGAANLPRP
+122 GKAATNLPRP

-147 QIDEVLLPLAQV
+147 QIDEVLLPLAQA
-159 YDMSTTTV
+159 YGMTTTTV

-195 DLLRQNALTLD
+195 DLLRQNALTL
-206 SIECVVLDEA
+206 SSVECVVLDEA

-225 PAVERLL
+225 PGVERLL
-232 DQIPSDAQHMLFS
+232 GQIPADAQHMLFS

-339 RDRNLAAFENG
+339 RDRNLAAFETG

-413 KFMLRKAGIKVKP
+413 RFMLRKAGIKVKP
-426 IAVTAKSPEVLEL
+426 VAVTAKSPEVLDL
-439 VGERAEKVDGW
+439 VGERAEKIDGW
-450 ELAPLQKKTKPL
+450 ELSLLKKKTKPL
-462 PKKGKGKGRNKRG
+462 PKKGKGHNKRG
-475 EDEQFAAKRSDA
+475 GETEAAGGRRSNA
-487 PKRRKKKGQADRFE
+487 PKRRKRQEQTG
-501 RAERFDRFDDAE
+501 RFDRFDESD
-513 YMDYDERNTRGRG
+513 YRDYD
-526 GYDGYDEWSDDRD
+526 GYDEYGARGGYDEWSDDRG
-539 FDRKGKHH
+539 FGKKGKHH

-555 DWQERDERGSRDGR
+555 DWQDRDGR
-569 KGRRNRGDRYD
+569 NDRRGRGGYQDRDDRKGRADRRDRGGRGESFDRNG
-580 DRYDAVGRVI
+580 RYDAVGRVVE
-590 DEPRKGGKRVH
+590 EPRKGGKRVH
-601 RKPIRVTED
+601 KKPIRVVED
-610 LRGEDAKRHDRR
+610 LRGEDAKRYDRR
-622 VNAKKAKYDDR
+622 MNAKKAKYDDQ
-633 PSRKGG
+633 PSRKKG
-639 KRNGERQRYDGER
+639 KRGGERQRYDDNR
-652 RDNNRYDEQRREQQR
+652 RDQPRYEQ
-667 RDRSRRDEPR
+667 PR
-677 RDNRKRADGGNRRSA
+677 RSDKKRNDGGNRRSA
-692 QGFRKHTKTKRTPF
+692 QGFRKHNKSKRTPF

>member
-1 MGYGRVV
+1 
-8 CANGAIPERKA
+8 
-19 TVPNIDNSSE
+19 VPNIDNSSE
-29 HSEQAIET
+29 YSEQSIVND
-37 EAAPTFTELG
+37 AAPTFTELG

-54 VLAADGKRTAFPIQA
+54 VLASDGKRTAFPIQA

-97 PLVTRLGSSEHDI
+97 PLVARLGASEHDI
-110 AAIEREAERRSG
+110 AAIEREADRRGSAG
-122 AKGKGAANLPRP
+122 GKAAANLPRP

-147 QIDEVLLPLAQV
+147 QIDEVLLPLAQA
-159 YDMSTTTV
+159 YGMTTTTV

-195 DLLRQNALTLD
+195 DLLRQNALTL
-206 SIECVVLDEA
+206 SSVECVVLDEA

-225 PAVERLL
+225 PGVERLL
-232 DQIPSDAQHMLFS
+232 GQIPADAQHMLFS

-339 RDRNLAAFENG
+339 RDRNLAAFETG

-413 KFMLRKAGIKVKP
+413 RFMLRKAGIKVKP
-426 IAVTAKSPEVLEL
+426 VAVTAKSPEVLDL
-439 VGERAEKVDGW
+439 VGERAEKIDGW
-450 ELAPLQKKTKPL
+450 ELSPLKKKTKPL
-462 PKKGKGKGRNKRG
+462 PKKGKGRNKRG
-475 EDEQFAAKRSDA
+475 GETEAAGGRRSDA
-487 PKRRKKKGQADRFE
+487 PKRRKRQEQTG
-501 RAERFDRFDDAE
+501 RFDRFDESD
-513 YMDYDERNTRGRG
+513 YRDYD
-526 GYDGYDEWSDDRD
+526 GYDEYGARGGYDEWSDDRG
-539 FDRKGKHH
+539 FGKKGKHH

-555 DWQERDERGSRDGR
+555 DWQDRDGR
-569 KGRRNRGDRYD
+569 NDRRGRGGYQDRDDRKGRADRRDRGGRGESFDRNG
-580 DRYDAVGRVI
+580 RYDAVGRVVE
-590 DEPRKGGKRVH
+590 EPRKGGKRVH
-601 RKPIRVTED
+601 KKPIRVVED
-610 LRGEDAKRHDRR
+610 LRGEDAKRYDRR
-622 VNAKKAKYDDR
+622 MNAKKAKYDDQ
-633 PSRKGG
+633 PSRKKG
-639 KRNGERQRYDGER
+639 KRGGERQRYDDNR
-652 RDNNRYDEQRREQQR
+652 RDQPRYDQ
-667 RDRSRRDEPR
+667 PR
-677 RDNRKRADGGNRRSA
+677 RSDKKRNDGGNRRSA
-692 QGFRKHTKTKRTPF
+692 QGFRKHNKSKRTPF

>member
-1 MGYGRVV
+1 M
-8 CANGAIPERKA
+8 
-19 TVPNIDNSSE
+19 PNIDNSSE
-29 HSEQAIET
+29 YSEQSIVND
-37 EAAPTFTELG
+37 AAPTFAELG

-54 VLAADGKRTAFPIQA
+54 VLASDGKRTAFPIQA

-97 PLVTRLGSSEHDI
+97 PLVARLGASEHDI
-110 AAIEREAERRSG
+110 AAIEREADRRGSAG
-122 AKGKGAANLPRP
+122 GKAAANLPRP

-147 QIDEVLLPLAQV
+147 QIDEVLLPLAQA
-159 YDMSTTTV
+159 YGMTTTTV

-176 IAELKA
+176 ISELKA

-195 DLLRQNALTLD
+195 DLLRQNALTL
-206 SIECVVLDEA
+206 SSVECVVLDEA

-225 PAVERLL
+225 PGVERLL
-232 DQIPSDAQHMLFS
+232 GQIPADAQHMLFS

-258 FLHDPKVHSV
+258 FLNDPKVHSV

-339 RDRNLAAFENG
+339 RDRNLAAFETG

-413 KFMLRKAGIKVKP
+413 RFMLRKAGIKVKP
-426 IAVTAKSPEVLEL
+426 VAVTAKSPEVLDL
-439 VGERAEKVDGW
+439 VGERAEKIDGW
-450 ELAPLQKKTKPL
+450 ELSPLKKKTKPL
-462 PKKGKGKGRNKRG
+462 PKKGKGHNKRG
-475 EDEQFAAKRSDA
+475 GETEAAGGRRSDA
-487 PKRRKKKGQADRFE
+487 PKRRKRQEQTG
-501 RAERFDRFDDAE
+501 RFDRFDESD
-513 YMDYDERNTRGRG
+513 YRDYD
-526 GYDGYDEWSDDRD
+526 GYDEYGARGGYDEWSDDRG
-539 FDRKGKHH
+539 FGKKGKHH

-555 DWQERDERGSRDGR
+555 DWQDRDGR
-569 KGRRNRGDRYD
+569 NDRRGRGGYQDRDDRKGRADRRDRGGRGESFDRNG
-580 DRYDAVGRVI
+580 RYDAVGRVVE
-590 DEPRKGGKRVH
+590 EPRKGGKRVH
-601 RKPIRVTED
+601 KKPIRVVED
-610 LRGEDAKRHDRR
+610 LRGEDAKRYDRR
-622 VNAKKAKYDDR
+622 MNAKKAKYDDQ
-633 PSRKGG
+633 PSRKKG
-639 KRNGERQRYDGER
+639 KRGGERQRYDDNR
-652 RDNNRYDEQRREQQR
+652 RDQPRYEQ
-667 RDRSRRDEPR
+667 PR
-677 RDNRKRADGGNRRSA
+677 RSDKKRNDGGNRRSA
-692 QGFRKHTKTKRTPF
+692 QGFRKHNKSKRTPF

>member
-1 MGYGRVV
+1 M
-8 CANGAIPERKA
+8 
-19 TVPNIDNSSE
+19 PNIDNSSE
-29 HSEQAIET
+29 YSEQSIVND
-37 EAAPTFTELG
+37 AAPTFTELG

-54 VLAADGKRTAFPIQA
+54 VLASDGKRTAFPIQA

-97 PLVTRLGSSEHDI
+97 PLVARLGVSEHDI
-110 AAIEREAERRSG
+110 AAIEREADRRGSAG
-122 AKGKGAANLPRP
+122 GKAAANLPRP

-147 QIDEVLLPLAQV
+147 QIDEVLLPLAQA
-159 YDMSTTTV
+159 YGMTTTTV

-195 DLLRQNALTLD
+195 DLLRQNALTL
-206 SIECVVLDEA
+206 SSVECVVLDEA

-225 PAVERLL
+225 PGVERLL
-232 DQIPSDAQHMLFS
+232 GQIPADAQHMLFS

-295 TLASGAGKRI
+295 ILASGAGKRI
-305 LFTRTKFQAKKLSQ
+305 LFTRTKFQAKKLAQ

-339 RDRNLAAFENG
+339 RDRNLAAFETG

-413 KFMLRKAGIKVKP
+413 RFMLRKAGIKVKP
-426 IAVTAKSPEVLEL
+426 VAVTAKSPEVLDL
-439 VGERAEKVDGW
+439 VGERAEKIDGW
-450 ELAPLQKKTKPL
+450 ELSPLKKKTKPL
-462 PKKGKGKGRNKRG
+462 PKKGKGRNKRG
-475 EDEQFAAKRSDA
+475 GETETAGGRRSDA
-487 PKRRKKKGQADRFE
+487 PKRRKRQEQTG
-501 RAERFDRFDDAE
+501 RFDRFDESD
-513 YMDYDERNTRGRG
+513 YRDYD
-526 GYDGYDEWSDDRD
+526 GYDEYGARGGYDEWSDDRG
-539 FDRKGKHH
+539 FGKKGKHH

-555 DWQERDERGSRDGR
+555 DWQDRDGR
-569 KGRRNRGDRYD
+569 NDRRDRGGYQDRDDRKGRADRKGHGGRGESFDRNG
-580 DRYDAVGRVI
+580 RYDAVGRVVE
-590 DEPRKGGKRVH
+590 EPRKGGKRVH
-601 RKPIRVTED
+601 KKPIRVVED
-610 LRGEDAKRHDRR
+610 LRGEDAKRYDRR
-622 VNAKKAKYDDR
+622 MNAKKAKYDDQ
-633 PSRKGG
+633 PSRKKG
-639 KRNGERQRYDGER
+639 KRGGERQRYDDNR
-652 RDNNRYDEQRREQQR
+652 RDQPRYDQ
-667 RDRSRRDEPR
+667 PR
-677 RDNRKRADGGNRRSA
+677 RSDKKRNGGGNRRSV
-692 QGFRKHTKTKRTPF
+692 QGFRKHNKSKRTPF

>member
-1 MGYGRVV
+1 M
-8 CANGAIPERKA
+8 
-19 TVPNIDNSSE
+19 PNIDNSSE
-29 HSEQAIET
+29 YSEQSIVND
-37 EAAPTFTELG
+37 AAPTFTELG

-54 VLAADGKRTAFPIQA
+54 VLASDGKRTAFPIQA

-97 PLVTRLGSSEHDI
+97 PLVARLGASEHDI
-110 AAIEREAERRSG
+110 AAIEREADRRGSAG
-122 AKGKGAANLPRP
+122 GKAAANLPRP

-147 QIDEVLLPLAQV
+147 QIDEVLLPLAQA
-159 YDMSTTTV
+159 YGMTTTTV

-195 DLLRQNALTLD
+195 DLLRQNALTL
-206 SIECVVLDEA
+206 SSVECVVLDEA

-225 PAVERLL
+225 PGVERLL
-232 DQIPSDAQHMLFS
+232 GQIPADAQHMLFS

-339 RDRNLAAFENG
+339 RDRNLAAFETG

-413 KFMLRKAGIKVKP
+413 RFMLRKAGIKVKP
-426 IAVTAKSPEVLEL
+426 VAVTAKSPEVLDL
-439 VGERAEKVDGW
+439 VGERAEKIDGW
-450 ELAPLQKKTKPL
+450 ELSPLKKKTKPL
-462 PKKGKGKGRNKRG
+462 PKKGKGRNKRG
-475 EDEQFAAKRSDA
+475 GETEAAGGRRSDA
-487 PKRRKKKGQADRFE
+487 PKRRKRQEQTG
-501 RAERFDRFDDAE
+501 RFDRFDESD
-513 YMDYDERNTRGRG
+513 YRDYD
-526 GYDGYDEWSDDRD
+526 GYDEYGARGGYDEWSDDRG
-539 FDRKGKHH
+539 FGKKGKHH

-555 DWQERDERGSRDGR
+555 DWQDRDGR
-569 KGRRNRGDRYD
+569 NDRRGRGGYQDRDDRKGRADRRDRGDRGKSFD
-580 DRYDAVGRVI
+580 RNGRYDAVGRVVE
-590 DEPRKGGKRVH
+590 EPRKGGKRVH
-601 RKPIRVTED
+601 KKPIRVVED
-610 LRGEDAKRHDRR
+610 LRGEDAKRYDRR
-622 VNAKKAKYDDR
+622 MNAKKAKYDDQ
-633 PSRKGG
+633 PSRKKG
-639 KRNGERQRYDGER
+639 KRGGERQRYDDNR
-652 RDNNRYDEQRREQQR
+652 RDQPRYEQ
-667 RDRSRRDEPR
+667 PR
-677 RDNRKRADGGNRRSA
+677 RSDKKRNDGGNRRSA
-692 QGFRKHTKTKRTPF
+692 QGFRKHNKSKRTPF